1 MGIRHGVT
9 GGTRPRRAHWCR
21 FTLIRPSIGGW
32 VLIPVAVAVWYMA
45 LLLDERTLVAAA
57 LTLTAAWGLD
67 LVMTVVQGVLIAT
80 SPLLPVDADAIPAD
94 VTRARTDTAGNTRTD
109 TVNRGTARAV
119 VRRPLDWRGLML
131 PAHPVATVQIERL
144 DADGQ
149 RLERVVGLPQDT
161 RGWYRRVAR
170 IIRWRSPMRLFAGR
184 VPVRD
189 GGEFVILPDAAAPS
203 GNQHATD
210 ARLQGQDRTES
221 TGTIRAYTPGDSPN
235 LISWRHSAHR
245 GTLMTRESG
254 RDTRATLIIV
264 LDAAVDQG
272 DGDRGLEGHVI
283 RAQQLLPATSST
295 DRFVVTDGIHM
306 ADDRASALRL
316 LAAVTPAAQPRLH
329 IRAQQLLPATSS
341 TDRFVVTDGIHM
353 ADDRASALR
362 LLAAVTPAAQPRL
375 QPDADRTPS
384 AVNRTPSDP
393 ADAADAAD
401 PATPQRAAA
410 IIAAAAAVPGHGPVT
425 IAVITSQPQGPLVQ
439 AIRTAVAG
447 ARTLPVQPWHEAA
460 ERMIATSLPERRSG
474 APTGRRRD
482 RSPVIDARDRSR
494 GIHAQDN
501 PPSPT
506 VALRLVRVGVLAAY
520 VALTIMG
527 AAGLAD
533 ANGWWPWAAGLMLA
547 AVIAE
552 SSIPSRT
559 PLRGALRVVGMA
571 VLLAVVGLTAAGV
584 RIDAGSM
591 LDAAGTVPGPSAG
604 GGTPGVWDV
613 IRLLPDMA
621 AATGLTAAGVRIDA
635 GSMLDAAGT
644 VPGPSAGGGTPGVWD
659 VIRLLPDMAAATV
672 QGAATVGFE
681 SLRRQL
687 PPLTVNPAGDACL
700 IIICAMVAIA
710 IRCLLYWRVGVPLL
724 ALLPLAALAA
734 DYSLVGHAAAWRQV
748 LLLVVAFVLSLLTVR
763 GTIGVS
769 PPTCA
774 AALAAV
780 TTLAMALTPA
790 TLSLAYN
797 VPLSIG
803 ESTGLFTSN
812 TVNPMVD
819 LRRTLQSRSRAV
831 VLTYESGTPLTLR
844 MTTLGD
850 FDGDTWS
857 YEEQFAKDGSLY
869 GSGIQL
875 GHDSS
880 NTLSDE
886 ERTAGMM
893 TPLSLYLTIDSMTSS
908 GVIYNG
914 GMRFST
920 TDSGVTLQRFGHDA
934 SVTIDRLNSR
944 FLPMPGIVLGSV
956 TAYGWGIPSGW
967 LLYSD
972 GTQRFGHDASVTID
986 RLNSRFLPMPGIV
999 LGSVTAYGWGI
1010 PSGWLLYSD
1019 GTMYGWGIPS
1029 GWLLYSDGTV
1039 YNRTSAASSGMRYGA
1054 IGVYLDPIG
1063 SADGFRYGW
1072 GIPSG
1077 WLLYSDGTVYNRT
1090 SAASSGMRYG
1100 AIGVYL
1106 DPIGSADGFS
1116 QIDAVDAWRDQ
1127 NLGEGNVTDWETRTR
1142 ARLRYIA
1149 EGNARQVNGW
1159 MLIPVTGE
1167 TDEYG
1172 SVSIWRDASGT
1183 EVGRDSDAFID
1194 AVRFDDN
1201 ENLIVFANADG
1212 TATVALPLYDPVEYY
1227 GDGAADENGTADADG
1242 TVSDDPVLDELL
1254 GMTGR
1259 FDAEGGERQR
1269 AEDAAFAD
1277 LMDIS
1282 QREGLGGSGMMIYQ
1296 QVSPADSPWLRQ
1308 ALAEVERNQERV
1320 HDQYTALPDDL
1331 PQSVHA
1337 VVDQARSDGVT
1348 APASGHDEQIAAMRW
1363 LVDYFTDPANGFVY
1377 TLDAPDGDGRNN
1389 LEVVDDF
1396 LERRS
1401 GYCSHYASALAVLGR
1416 ALGVPTRMVLGYSA
1430 SGVQAEA
1437 DSTYEVTAD
1446 QLHAWVEAY
1455 IDDVGWVPFDVTPTR
1470 MVLGYS
1476 ASGVQAEADSTYEV
1490 TADQLHAWVEAYIDD
1505 VGWVPFDVTPASAD
1519 DADADDTADTPAAQ
1533 SGDDADAPVP
1543 GDDADAADGDGTTTD
1558 DDTPDSD
1565 GNTGEG
1571 DGATSERQASGA
1583 GGTSPATL
1591 LAWAVGGIGAVLVI
1605 VALCCLPMLVR
1616 RRRRRRRLRIAS
1628 GSGSAGERWI
1638 AAWQEIVDGAWDNG
1652 VRWGKAETDRDIAR
1666 HIADLLESGLSAG
1679 TETVEQV
1686 GRIAVQAMAWDN
1698 GVRWG
1703 KAETDRDIARH
1714 IADLLESGLS
1724 AGTETVEQVG
1734 RIAVQAMSAAFGG
1747 TSEHAGDL
1755 APIVE
1760 SAVEAMRAANV
1771 APWYRRILGVLCPA
1785 SLFRARR

>member
-245 GTLMTRESG
+245 GTLMARESG

-316 LAAVTPAAQPRLH
+316 LAAVTPAAQPRL
-329 IRAQQLLPATSS
+329 
-341 TDRFVVTDGIHM
+341 
-353 ADDRASALR
+353 
-362 LLAAVTPAAQPRL
+362 

-401 PATPQRAAA
+401 SAAPQRAAA
-410 IIAAAAAVPGHGPVT
+410 TIAAAAAAPGHGPVT

-439 AIRTAVAG
+439 AIRTAIAG

-474 APTGRRRD
+474 APTGHRRD

-571 VLLAVVGLTAAGV
+571 VLLAVAGLTSAGM
-584 RIDAGSM
+584 RIDVGSV
-591 LDAAGTVPGPSAG
+591 LDAAGTVPGSSAG
-604 GGTPGVWDV
+604 GETPGVWDV
-613 IRLLPDMA
+613 IRLVPDM
-621 AATGLTAAGVRIDA
+621 V
-635 GSMLDAAGT
+635 
-644 VPGPSAGGGTPGVWD
+644 
-659 VIRLLPDMAAATV
+659 AATV

-687 PPLTVNPAGDACL
+687 PPLTVNPAGDAFL
-700 IIICAMVAIA
+700 IIVCALAAIA

-724 ALLPLAALAA
+724 ALLPLTALAA
-734 DYSLVGHAAAWRQV
+734 DYSLVGHTAAWWQV
-748 LLLVVAFVLSLLTVR
+748 LLLVVAFVLSLLTVC

-780 TTLAMALTPA
+780 TALAMALTPA

-844 MTTLGD
+844 MATLGD

-893 TPLSLYLTIDSMTSS
+893 TPLSLYLVIDSLTGNGTIHNDGTGFSVAYS
-908 GVIYNG
+908 GSV
-914 GMRFST
+914 
-920 TDSGVTLQRFGHDA
+920 LQRFGHDA
-934 SVTIDRLNSR
+934 RVTIDRLNSR
-944 FLPMPGIVLGSV
+944 FLPMPGIVLGSD
-956 TAYGWGIPSGW
+956 TA
-967 LLYSD
+967 
-972 GTQRFGHDASVTID
+972 
-986 RLNSRFLPMPGIV
+986 
-999 LGSVTAYGWGI
+999 
-1010 PSGWLLYSD
+1010 
-1019 GTMYGWGIPS
+1019 YGWGIPS

-1039 YNRTSAASSGMRYGA
+1039 YNRTSAASSGTRYYA
-1054 IGVYLDPIG
+1054 IGVYLDPI
-1063 SADGFRYGW
+1063 
-1072 GIPSG
+1072 
-1077 WLLYSDGTVYNRT
+1077 V
-1090 SAASSGMRYG
+1090 
-1100 AIGVYL
+1100 
-1106 DPIGSADGFS
+1106 SADGFS

-1127 NLGEGNVTDWETRTR
+1127 NLGEGSVTDWATRTR

-1159 MLIPVTGE
+1159 MLIPVTG
-1167 TDEYG
+1167 DFDNPQ
-1172 SVSIWRDASGT
+1172 SVLIWRDASGI

-1194 AVRFDDN
+1194 AVRLDDS
-1201 ENLIVFANADG
+1201 EPLIMFTNVDG
-1212 TATVALPLYDPVEYY
+1212 TATAALPLYDPVEYY
-1227 GDGAADENGTADADG
+1227 GDEDTGGTAAPDMSDPDSVADSM
-1242 TVSDDPVLDELL
+1242 SDWADDTEDNQ
-1254 GMTGR
+1254 TR
-1259 FDAEGGERQR
+1259 AEGV
-1269 AEDAAFAD
+1269 AFSD

-1282 QREGLGGSGMMIYQ
+1282 QREELGSSGMMIYQ
-1296 QVSPADSPWLRQ
+1296 RASPADSPWLRQ
-1308 ALAEVERNQERV
+1308 ALAEVEHNQERV
-1320 HDQYTALPDDL
+1320 HDQYTVLPDDL
-1331 PQSVHA
+1331 PQSVRA
-1337 VVDQARSDGVT
+1337 VVTQAQSDGVT
-1348 APASGHDEQIAAMRW
+1348 VPASDHDGQIAAMRW
-1363 LVDYFTDPANGFVY
+1363 LVDYFTDPDNGFVY

-1389 LEVVDDF
+1389 LEVVGDF

-1401 GYCSHYASALAVLGR
+1401 GYCTHYASALAVLGR

-1437 DSTYEVTAD
+1437 DFTYEV
-1446 QLHAWVEAY
+1446 
-1455 IDDVGWVPFDVTPTR
+1455 
-1470 MVLGYS
+1470 S
-1476 ASGVQAEADSTYEV
+1476 
-1490 TADQLHAWVEAYIDD
+1490 ADQLHAWVEAYIDD

-1519 DADADDTADTPAAQ
+1519 DAEADDTDTPAAP
-1533 SGDDADAPVP
+1533 GRDDADALLSE
-1543 GDDADAADGDGTTTD
+1543 GDADAADADNTTTD
-1558 DDTPDSD
+1558 DDTPDTD
-1565 GNTGEG
+1565 GNAG
-1571 DGATSERQASGA
+1571 DGSGTTSAQQTADADGLP
-1583 GGTSPATL
+1583 SPATS
-1591 LAWAVGGIGAVLVI
+1591 LAWVAGGIGAMLAV
-1605 VALCCLPMLVR
+1605 VALCCLPALVR

-1628 GSGSAGERWI
+1628 GTGADGERWI
-1638 AAWQEIVDGAWDNG
+1638 AAWQEIVD
-1652 VRWGKAETDRDIAR
+1652 
-1666 HIADLLESGLSAG
+1666 S
-1679 TETVEQV
+1679 
-1686 GRIAVQAMAWDN
+1686 AWDN

-1785 SLFRARR
+1785 SLFRRRG

>member
-1 MGIRHGVT
+1 MGIRRGKA
-9 GGTRPRRAHWCR
+9 GRIRPRRAHWCR
-21 FTLIRPSIGGW
+21 FALIRPSVGGW
-32 VLIPVAVAVWYMA
+32 AMIPVAVAVWYMA

-80 SPLLPVDADAIPAD
+80 SSLPP
-94 VTRARTDTAGNTRTD
+94 T
-109 TVNRGTARAV
+109 
-119 VRRPLDWRGLML
+119 
-131 PAHPVATVQIERL
+131 HPTTTVQIERL
-144 DADGQ
+144 DADGH
-149 RLERVVGLPQDT
+149 RLERYVGLPQDT
-161 RGWYRRVAR
+161 RGWYRRVAQV
-170 IIRWRSPMRLFAGR
+170 IRWRSPMRLFAGR

-203 GNQHATD
+203 GSQHATD

-221 TGTIRAYTPGDSPN
+221 TGTVRAYTPGDSPN
-235 LISWRHSAHR
+235 LIVWRHSAHR

-264 LDAAVDQG
+264 LDTTVDRAA
-272 DGDRGLEGHVI
+272 GDRGFDGHVI
-283 RAQQLLPATSST
+283 RAQQLLPSMPST
-295 DRFVVTDGIHM
+295 NRLVVTDGIHM
-306 ADDRASALRL
+306 ANDY
-316 LAAVTPAAQPRLH
+316 T
-329 IRAQQLLPATSS
+329 
-341 TDRFVVTDGIHM
+341 
-353 ADDRASALR
+353 SALR

-375 QPDADRTPS
+375 QPDAGRTPS
-384 AVNRTPSDP
+384 AANRTPSDP
-393 ADAADAAD
+393 ADAAD

-410 IIAAAAAVPGHGPVT
+410 TVAAAAAVPGHGPIT

-439 AIRTAVAG
+439 AIRTAVTG

-571 VLLAVVGLTAAGV
+571 VLLAVAGLTSAGM
-584 RIDAGSM
+584 RIDVGSV
-591 LDAAGTVPGPSAG
+591 LDAAGTVPGSSAG
-604 GGTPGVWDV
+604 GETPGVWDV
-613 IRLLPDMA
+613 IRLVPDMA
-621 AATGLTAAGVRIDA
+621 A
-635 GSMLDAAGT
+635 S
-644 VPGPSAGGGTPGVWD
+644 
-659 VIRLLPDMAAATV
+659 TV

-687 PPLTVNPAGDACL
+687 PPLTVNPAGDAFL
-700 IIICAMVAIA
+700 IIVCALAAIA

-724 ALLPLAALAA
+724 ALLPLTALAA
-734 DYSLVGHAAAWRQV
+734 DYSLVGHAAAWWQV
-748 LLLVVAFVLSLLTVR
+748 LLLVVAFVLSLLTAR
-763 GTIGVS
+763 GTIGV
-769 PPTCA
+769 PPAVCA
-774 AALAAV
+774 SAVAAV

-844 MTTLGD
+844 MATLGD

-875 GHDSS
+875 GRDSS

-886 ERTAGMM
+886 ERTVGMM
-893 TPLSLYLTIDSMTSS
+893 TPLPLYLVIDSLTGNGTIHNDGTGFSVAYS
-908 GVIYNG
+908 GSV
-914 GMRFST
+914 
-920 TDSGVTLQRFGHDA
+920 LQRLGHDA
-934 SVTIDRLNSR
+934 RVTIDRLNSR
-944 FLPMPGIVLGSV
+944 FLPMPGIVLGSD
-956 TAYGWGIPSGW
+956 TA
-967 LLYSD
+967 
-972 GTQRFGHDASVTID
+972 
-986 RLNSRFLPMPGIV
+986 
-999 LGSVTAYGWGI
+999 
-1010 PSGWLLYSD
+1010 
-1019 GTMYGWGIPS
+1019 YGWGIPS

-1039 YNRTSAASSGMRYGA
+1039 YNRTSAASSGTRYYA
-1054 IGVYLDPIG
+1054 IGVYLDPI
-1063 SADGFRYGW
+1063 
-1072 GIPSG
+1072 
-1077 WLLYSDGTVYNRT
+1077 V
-1090 SAASSGMRYG
+1090 
-1100 AIGVYL
+1100 
-1106 DPIGSADGFS
+1106 SADGFS

-1201 ENLIVFANADG
+1201 ENLIVFTNADG

-1282 QREGLGGSGMMIYQ
+1282 QREGLGSSGMMIYQ

-1308 ALAEVERNQERV
+1308 ALAEVEHNQERV

-1331 PQSVHA
+1331 PQSVRA
-1337 VVDQARSDGVT
+1337 VVTQAQSDGVT
-1348 APASGHDEQIAAMRW
+1348 VPAADHDEQIAAMRW
-1363 LVDYFTDPANGFVY
+1363 LVDYFTDPDNGFVY

-1389 LEVVDDF
+1389 LEVVGDF

-1437 DSTYEVTAD
+1437 D
-1446 QLHAWVEAY
+1446 
-1455 IDDVGWVPFDVTPTR
+1455 F
-1470 MVLGYS
+1470 
-1476 ASGVQAEADSTYEV
+1476 TYEV

-1519 DADADDTADTPAAQ
+1519 DADADDAADTLAAQ
-1533 SGDDADAPVP
+1533 IGDDADAPAQE
-1543 GDDADAADGDGTTTD
+1543 DDADTAEEDGATTD
-1558 DDTPDSD
+1558 DDTPDTD
-1565 GNTGEG
+1565 GNTRDDE
-1571 DGATSERQASGA
+1571 ATSEQRASGT
-1583 GGTSPATL
+1583 GDTSPAAS

-1605 VALCCLPMLVR
+1605 TALCCLPMLVR

-1628 GSGSAGERWI
+1628 GTGADGERWI
-1638 AAWQEIVDGAWDNG
+1638 AAWQEIVDSAWDNG
-1652 VRWGKAETDRDIAR
+1652 VRWGKAETDRDIVR
-1666 HIADLLESGLSAG
+1666 RITDRLESGSSVG
-1679 TETVEQV
+1679 TETIEQV
-1686 GRIAVQAMAWDN
+1686 GRIAVQATA
-1698 GVRWG
+1698 
-1703 KAETDRDIARH
+1703 
-1714 IADLLESGLS
+1714 
-1724 AGTETVEQVG
+1724 
-1734 RIAVQAMSAAFGG
+1734 AAFGG

-1760 SAVEAMRAANV
+1760 SAVEAMRAANA
-1771 APWYRRILGVLCPA
+1771 APRYRRILGVLCPA

>member
-1 MGIRHGVT
+1 MGIRRGVT

-80 SPLLPVDADAIPAD
+80 SSLPP
-94 VTRARTDTAGNTRTD
+94 T
-109 TVNRGTARAV
+109 
-119 VRRPLDWRGLML
+119 
-131 PAHPVATVQIERL
+131 HPTTTVQIERL
-144 DADGQ
+144 DADGH
-149 RLERVVGLPQDT
+149 RLERYVGLPQDT
-161 RGWYRRVAR
+161 RGWYRRVAQVV
-170 IIRWRSPMRLFAGR
+170 RWRSPMRLFAGR

-189 GGEFVILPDAAAPS
+189 GGEFVILPDAAASS

-264 LDAAVDQG
+264 LDTTVDRAA
-272 DGDRGLEGHVI
+272 GDRGFDGHVI
-283 RAQQLLPATSST
+283 RAQQLLPSMPATN
-295 DRFVVTDGIHM
+295 RLVVTDGNHV
-306 ADDRASALRL
+306 ANDYTSALRL
-316 LAAVTPAAQPRLH
+316 LAAVTP
-329 IRAQQLLPATSS
+329 
-341 TDRFVVTDGIHM
+341 DG
-353 ADDRASALR
+353 
-362 LLAAVTPAAQPRL
+362 QPRL
-375 QPDADRTPS
+375 QPDADRSPS
-384 AVNRTPSDP
+384 AANRMPSDP
-393 ADAADAAD
+393 ADAAD

-439 AIRTAVAG
+439 AIRTAAAG

-559 PLRGALRVVGMA
+559 PLCGALRVVGMA
-571 VLLAVVGLTAAGV
+571 VLLAVAGLTSAGM
-584 RIDAGSM
+584 RIDVGSV
-591 LDAAGTVPGPSAG
+591 LDAAGIASESSASAE
-604 GGTPGVWDV
+604 PLDLLDV
-613 IRLLPDMA
+613 IRLLPDM
-621 AATGLTAAGVRIDA
+621 V
-635 GSMLDAAGT
+635 
-644 VPGPSAGGGTPGVWD
+644 
-659 VIRLLPDMAAATV
+659 AATV

-687 PPLTVNPAGDACL
+687 PPLTVNPAGDAFL
-700 IIICAMVAIA
+700 IIVCALAAIA

-724 ALLPLAALAA
+724 ALLPLTALAA
-734 DYSLVGHAAAWRQV
+734 DYSLVGHTAAWWQV
-748 LLLVVAFVLSLLTVR
+748 LLLVVAFVLSLLTVC

-780 TTLAMALTPA
+780 TALAMALTPA

-819 LRRTLQSRSRAV
+819 LRRTLQSRSHAV
-831 VLTYESGTPLTLR
+831 ALTYESGTPLTLR
-844 MTTLGD
+844 MATLGD

-893 TPLSLYLTIDSMTSS
+893 TPLSLYLIVSYLTRGGETHGLLGDGTPYSEFAFSPQYFVNYATI
-908 GVIYNG
+908 
-914 GMRFST
+914 
-920 TDSGVTLQRFGHDA
+920 
-934 SVTIDRLNSR
+934 TIDRLNSR
-944 FLPMPGIVLGSV
+944 FLPMPGIINPNSLQFGSSIH
-956 TAYGWGIPSGW
+956 TGW
-967 LLYSD
+967 LC
-972 GTQRFGHDASVTID
+972 
-986 RLNSRFLPMPGIV
+986 
-999 LGSVTAYGWGI
+999 
-1010 PSGWLLYSD
+1010 
-1019 GTMYGWGIPS
+1019 
-1029 GWLLYSDGTV
+1029 YSDGTV
-1039 YNRTSAASSGMRYGA
+1039 YNRTTVAAQGTRYYAEGL
-1054 IGVYLDPIG
+1054 YPDPIG
-1063 SADGFRYGW
+1063 ADDGF
-1072 GIPSG
+1072 
-1077 WLLYSDGTVYNRT
+1077 
-1090 SAASSGMRYG
+1090 A
-1100 AIGVYL
+1100 
-1106 DPIGSADGFS
+1106 
-1116 QIDAVDAWRDQ
+1116 QIDSLDDWREQLLDMEQ
-1127 NLGEGNVTDWETRTR
+1127 SPDWPTRTA

-1149 EGNARQVNGW
+1149 AGNARQVNGW
-1159 MLIPVTGE
+1159 MLIPLTG
-1167 TDEYG
+1167 DFDNPQ
-1172 SVSIWRDASGT
+1172 SALIWRDAAGN
-1183 EVGRDSDAFID
+1183 EVSRDNEEFTD
-1194 AVRFDDN
+1194 AVQLSSD
-1201 ENLIVFANADG
+1201 ESLIVFQGNG
-1212 TATVALPLYDPVEYY
+1212 NTATAALPLYDPSEYY
-1227 GDGAADENGTADADG
+1227 GDGAASEDGAVDEDG
-1242 TVSDDPVLDELL
+1242 TVSGDGVVSSDPVLDELL

-1259 FDAEGGERQR
+1259 FSAEGGERQR
-1269 AEDAAFAD
+1269 AEEAAFAD
-1277 LMDIS
+1277 LQDIS
-1282 QREGLGGSGMMIYQ
+1282 QREGLSDSGVMIYDGLAP
-1296 QVSPADSPWLRQ
+1296 VASPTDSPWLRQ
-1308 ALAEVERNQERV
+1308 ALAEVEHNQERV

-1331 PQSVHA
+1331 PQSVRA
-1337 VVDQARSDGVT
+1337 VVTQAQSDGVT
-1348 APASGHDEQIAAMRW
+1348 VPAADHDGQIAAMRW
-1363 LVDYFTDPANGFVY
+1363 LVDYFTDPDNGFVY

-1389 LEVVDDF
+1389 LEVVGDF

-1430 SGVQAEA
+1430 SGVQTEA
-1437 DSTYEVTAD
+1437 D
-1446 QLHAWVEAY
+1446 
-1455 IDDVGWVPFDVTPTR
+1455 F
-1470 MVLGYS
+1470 
-1476 ASGVQAEADSTYEV
+1476 TYEV

-1519 DADADDTADTPAAQ
+1519 DADADDAADTLAAQ
-1533 SGDDADAPVP
+1533 IGDDADAPAQE
-1543 GDDADAADGDGTTTD
+1543 DDADTAEEDGATTD
-1558 DDTPDSD
+1558 DDTPDTD
-1565 GNTGEG
+1565 GNTRDDE
-1571 DGATSERQASGA
+1571 ATSEQRASGT
-1583 GGTSPATL
+1583 GDTSPAAS

-1638 AAWQEIVDGAWDNG
+1638 AAWREITDSAWDNG
-1652 VRWGKAETDRDIAR
+1652 VRWGKAETDRDIVR
-1666 HIADLLESGLSAG
+1666 RITDRLESGSSAG
-1679 TETVEQV
+1679 TETIEQV
-1686 GRIAVQAMAWDN
+1686 GRIAVQATA
-1698 GVRWG
+1698 
-1703 KAETDRDIARH
+1703 
-1714 IADLLESGLS
+1714 
-1724 AGTETVEQVG
+1724 
-1734 RIAVQAMSAAFGG
+1734 AAFGG

-1760 SAVEAMRAANV
+1760 SAAETMRAANA

>member
-203 GNQHATD
+203 GSQHATD
-210 ARLQGQDRTES
+210 VRLQGQDRTES
-221 TGTIRAYTPGDSPN
+221 TGTVRAYTPGDSPN
-235 LISWRHSAHR
+235 LIAWRHSAHR

-264 LDAAVDQG
+264 LDTTVDRAA
-272 DGDRGLEGHVI
+272 GDRGFDGHVI
-283 RAQQLLPATSST
+283 RAQQLLPSMPST
-295 DRFVVTDGIHM
+295 NRHVVTDGIHM
-306 ADDRASALRL
+306 ANDY
-316 LAAVTPAAQPRLH
+316 T
-329 IRAQQLLPATSS
+329 
-341 TDRFVVTDGIHM
+341 
-353 ADDRASALR
+353 SALR

-375 QPDADRTPS
+375 QPDAGRTPS
-384 AVNRTPSDP
+384 AANRTPSDP
-393 ADAADAAD
+393 ADAAD

-410 IIAAAAAVPGHGPVT
+410 TVAAAAAVPGHGPIT

-439 AIRTAVAG
+439 AIRTAVTG

-547 AVIAE
+547 AVIVE

-571 VLLAVVGLTAAGV
+571 VLLAVAGLTAAG
-584 RIDAGSM
+584 I
-591 LDAAGTVPGPSAG
+591 
-604 GGTPGVWDV
+604 
-613 IRLLPDMA
+613 
-621 AATGLTAAGVRIDA
+621 RIDA

-687 PPLTVNPAGDACL
+687 PPLTVNPAGDASL
-700 IIICAMVAIA
+700 IIVCALAAIA

-724 ALLPLAALAA
+724 ALLPLTALAA
-734 DYSLVGHAAAWRQV
+734 GYSLVGHAAAWWQV
-748 LLLVVAFVLSLLTVR
+748 LLLVVALLLALLTVR
-763 GTIGVS
+763 GSIGVS

-774 AALAAV
+774 AVVAAV

-844 MTTLGD
+844 MATLGD

-893 TPLSLYLTIDSMTSS
+893 TPLSLYLVIDSLTGNGTIHNDGTGFSVAYS
-908 GVIYNG
+908 GSV
-914 GMRFST
+914 
-920 TDSGVTLQRFGHDA
+920 LQRFGHDA
-934 SVTIDRLNSR
+934 RVTIDRLNSR
-944 FLPMPGIVLGSV
+944 FLPMPGIVLGSD
-956 TAYGWGIPSGW
+956 TA
-967 LLYSD
+967 
-972 GTQRFGHDASVTID
+972 
-986 RLNSRFLPMPGIV
+986 
-999 LGSVTAYGWGI
+999 
-1010 PSGWLLYSD
+1010 
-1019 GTMYGWGIPS
+1019 YGWGIPS

-1039 YNRTSAASSGMRYGA
+1039 YNRTSAASSGTRYYA
-1054 IGVYLDPIG
+1054 IGVYLDPI
-1063 SADGFRYGW
+1063 
-1072 GIPSG
+1072 
-1077 WLLYSDGTVYNRT
+1077 V
-1090 SAASSGMRYG
+1090 
-1100 AIGVYL
+1100 
-1106 DPIGSADGFS
+1106 SADGFS

-1127 NLGEGNVTDWETRTR
+1127 NLGEGSVTDWATRTR

-1149 EGNARQVNGW
+1149 EGNARQINGW
-1159 MLIPVTGE
+1159 MLIPVTG
-1167 TDEYG
+1167 DFDNPQ
-1172 SVSIWRDASGT
+1172 SVLIWRDASGI

-1194 AVRFDDN
+1194 AVRLDDS
-1201 ENLIVFANADG
+1201 EPLIMFTNVDG
-1212 TATVALPLYDPVEYY
+1212 TATAALPLYDPVEYY
-1227 GDGAADENGTADADG
+1227 GDEDTGGTAAPDMSDPDSVADSM
-1242 TVSDDPVLDELL
+1242 SDWADDTEDNQ
-1254 GMTGR
+1254 TR
-1259 FDAEGGERQR
+1259 AEGV
-1269 AEDAAFAD
+1269 AFSD

-1282 QREGLGGSGMMIYQ
+1282 QREELGSSGMMIYQ
-1296 QVSPADSPWLRQ
+1296 RASPADSPWLRQ
-1308 ALAEVERNQERV
+1308 ALAEVEHNQERV

-1331 PQSVHA
+1331 PQSVRA

-1416 ALGVPTRMVLGYSA
+1416 ALGV
-1430 SGVQAEA
+1430 
-1437 DSTYEVTAD
+1437 
-1446 QLHAWVEAY
+1446 
-1455 IDDVGWVPFDVTPTR
+1455 PTR

-1686 GRIAVQAMAWDN
+1686 GRIAVQAM
-1698 GVRWG
+1698 
-1703 KAETDRDIARH
+1703 
-1714 IADLLESGLS
+1714 
-1724 AGTETVEQVG
+1724 
-1734 RIAVQAMSAAFGG
+1734 SAAFGG

-1785 SLFRARR
+1785 SLFRRRG

>member
-1 MGIRHGVT
+1 MGIRRGKA
-9 GGTRPRRAHWCR
+9 GRIRPRRAHWCR
-21 FTLIRPSIGGW
+21 FALIRPSVGGW
-32 VLIPVAVAVWYMA
+32 AMIPVAVAVWYMA

-80 SPLLPVDADAIPAD
+80 SSLPP
-94 VTRARTDTAGNTRTD
+94 T
-109 TVNRGTARAV
+109 
-119 VRRPLDWRGLML
+119 
-131 PAHPVATVQIERL
+131 HPTTTVQIERL
-144 DADGQ
+144 DADGH
-149 RLERVVGLPQDT
+149 RLERYVGLPQDT
-161 RGWYRRVAR
+161 RGWYRRVAQV
-170 IIRWRSPMRLFAGR
+170 IRWRSPMRLFAGR

-203 GNQHATD
+203 GSQYATD

-264 LDAAVDQG
+264 LDTAVDWAS
-272 DGDRGLEGHVI
+272 GDRGLDGHVI
-283 RAQQLLPATSST
+283 RAQQLLPSMPATN
-295 DRFVVTDGIHM
+295 RLVVTDGNHV
-306 ADDRASALRL
+306 ANDYTSALRL
-316 LAAVTPAAQPRLH
+316 LAAVTP
-329 IRAQQLLPATSS
+329 
-341 TDRFVVTDGIHM
+341 DG
-353 ADDRASALR
+353 
-362 LLAAVTPAAQPRL
+362 QPRL
-375 QPDADRTPS
+375 QPDADRSPS
-384 AVNRTPSDP
+384 AANRMPSDP
-393 ADAADAAD
+393 ADAAD

-439 AIRTAVAG
+439 AIRTAAAG

-460 ERMIATSLPERRSG
+460 ERMIATSLPERRSS
-474 APTGRRRD
+474 APAGHRRD
-482 RSPVIDARDRSR
+482 RSPVIDARDRTR

-571 VLLAVVGLTAAGV
+571 VLLAVAGLTSAGM
-584 RIDAGSM
+584 RIDVGSV
-591 LDAAGTVPGPSAG
+591 LDAAGTVPGSSAG
-604 GGTPGVWDV
+604 GETPGVWDV
-613 IRLLPDMA
+613 IRLVPDMA
-621 AATGLTAAGVRIDA
+621 A
-635 GSMLDAAGT
+635 S
-644 VPGPSAGGGTPGVWD
+644 
-659 VIRLLPDMAAATV
+659 TV

-687 PPLTVNPAGDACL
+687 PPLTVNPAGDAFL
-700 IIICAMVAIA
+700 IIVCALAAIA
-710 IRCLLYWRVGVPLL
+710 IRCLLYWRAGVPLL
-724 ALLPLAALAA
+724 ALLPLTALAA
-734 DYSLVGHAAAWRQV
+734 DYSLVGHAAAWWQV
-748 LLLVVAFVLSLLTVR
+748 LLLVVALLLALLTVR
-763 GTIGVS
+763 GSIGVS

-774 AALAAV
+774 AAVAAV

-844 MTTLGD
+844 MATLGD

-972 GTQRFGHDASVTID
+972 GT
-986 RLNSRFLPMPGIV
+986 
-999 LGSVTAYGWGI
+999 
-1010 PSGWLLYSD
+1010 
-1019 GTMYGWGIPS
+1019 
-1029 GWLLYSDGTV
+1029 V

-1054 IGVYLDPIG
+1054 IGVYLDPI
-1063 SADGFRYGW
+1063 
-1072 GIPSG
+1072 
-1077 WLLYSDGTVYNRT
+1077 V
-1090 SAASSGMRYG
+1090 
-1100 AIGVYL
+1100 
-1106 DPIGSADGFS
+1106 SADGFS

-1201 ENLIVFANADG
+1201 ENLIVFTNADG

-1282 QREGLGGSGMMIYQ
+1282 QREWLGSSGMMIYQ

-1331 PQSVHA
+1331 PQSVRA

-1348 APASGHDEQIAAMRW
+1348 VPASDHDGQIAAMRW
-1363 LVDYFTDPANGFVY
+1363 LVDYFTDPDNGFVY

-1389 LEVVDDF
+1389 LEVVGDF

-1437 DSTYEVTAD
+1437 D
-1446 QLHAWVEAY
+1446 
-1455 IDDVGWVPFDVTPTR
+1455 F
-1470 MVLGYS
+1470 
-1476 ASGVQAEADSTYEV
+1476 TYEV

-1519 DADADDTADTPAAQ
+1519 DAEADDTADTPAAQ
-1533 SGDDADAPVP
+1533 SGDDTDAPVP
-1543 GDDADAADGDGTTTD
+1543 EDDADAADGDGTTTD
-1558 DDTPDSD
+1558 DDTTDSD
-1565 GNTGEG
+1565 GNTGE
-1571 DGATSERQASGA
+1571 DGEATSEQQALGTSD
-1583 GGTSPATL
+1583 TSPATL
-1591 LAWAVGGIGAVLVI
+1591 LAWAVGGIGVVLV
-1605 VALCCLPMLVR
+1605 VTALCCLPMLVR

-1628 GSGSAGERWI
+1628 GTGADGERWI
-1638 AAWQEIVDGAWDNG
+1638 AAWQEIVDSAWDNG

-1666 HIADLLESGLSAG
+1666 RISDRLESGSSVGA
-1679 TETVEQV
+1679 ETVEQ
-1686 GRIAVQAMAWDN
+1686 IN
-1698 GVRWG
+1698 
-1703 KAETDRDIARH
+1703 
-1714 IADLLESGLS
+1714 
-1724 AGTETVEQVG
+1724 

-1760 SAVEAMRAANV
+1760 SAAETMRAANA

>member
-316 LAAVTPAAQPRLH
+316 LAAVTPAAQPRL
-329 IRAQQLLPATSS
+329 
-341 TDRFVVTDGIHM
+341 
-353 ADDRASALR
+353 
-362 LLAAVTPAAQPRL
+362 

-401 PATPQRAAA
+401 AADSAAPQRAAA
-410 IIAAAAAVPGHGPVT
+410 TIAAAAAAPGHGPVT

-439 AIRTAVAG
+439 AIRTAIAG

-460 ERMIATSLPERRSG
+460 ERMIATSLPERRSS
-474 APTGRRRD
+474 APAGHRRD
-482 RSPVIDARDRSR
+482 RSPVIDARDRTRGSR
-494 GIHAQDN
+494 AQGN

-506 VALRLVRVGVLAAY
+506 MAMRLIRVGVLAVYA
-520 VALTIMG
+520 ALTIMG

-533 ANGWWPWAAGLMLA
+533 AGGWWPWTAGLMLA
-547 AVIAE
+547 AVIVE
-552 SSIPSRT
+552 SSVLSRT

-571 VLLAVVGLTAAGV
+571 VLLAVA
-584 RIDAGSM
+584 
-591 LDAAGTVPGPSAG
+591 
-604 GGTPGVWDV
+604 
-613 IRLLPDMA
+613 
-621 AATGLTAAGVRIDA
+621 GLTAAGVRIDA

-972 GTQRFGHDASVTID
+972 GT
-986 RLNSRFLPMPGIV
+986 
-999 LGSVTAYGWGI
+999 
-1010 PSGWLLYSD
+1010 
-1019 GTMYGWGIPS
+1019 
-1029 GWLLYSDGTV
+1029 
-1039 YNRTSAASSGMRYGA
+1039 
-1054 IGVYLDPIG
+1054 
-1063 SADGFRYGW
+1063 
-1072 GIPSG
+1072 
-1077 WLLYSDGTVYNRT
+1077 VYNRT

-1201 ENLIVFANADG
+1201 ENLIVFTNADG

-1282 QREGLGGSGMMIYQ
+1282 QREGLDSSGMMIYQ

-1363 LVDYFTDPANGFVY
+1363 LVNYFTDPANGFVY

-1416 ALGVPTRMVLGYSA
+1416 ALGV
-1430 SGVQAEA
+1430 
-1437 DSTYEVTAD
+1437 
-1446 QLHAWVEAY
+1446 
-1455 IDDVGWVPFDVTPTR
+1455 PTR

-1686 GRIAVQAMAWDN
+1686 GRIAVQAM
-1698 GVRWG
+1698 
-1703 KAETDRDIARH
+1703 
-1714 IADLLESGLS
+1714 
-1724 AGTETVEQVG
+1724 
-1734 RIAVQAMSAAFGG
+1734 SAAFGG

>member
-316 LAAVTPAAQPRLH
+316 LAAVTPAAQPRL
-329 IRAQQLLPATSS
+329 
-341 TDRFVVTDGIHM
+341 
-353 ADDRASALR
+353 
-362 LLAAVTPAAQPRL
+362 

-401 PATPQRAAA
+401 SAAPQRAAA
-410 IIAAAAAVPGHGPVT
+410 TIAAAAAAPGHGPVT

-439 AIRTAVAG
+439 AIRTAIAG

-460 ERMIATSLPERRSG
+460 ERMIATSLPERRSS
-474 APTGRRRD
+474 APAGHRRD
-482 RSPVIDARDRSR
+482 RSPVIDARDRTRGSR
-494 GIHAQDN
+494 AQGN

-506 VALRLVRVGVLAAY
+506 MAMRLIRVGVLAAY

-571 VLLAVVGLTAAGV
+571 VLLAVAGLTSAGM
-584 RIDAGSM
+584 RIDVGSV
-591 LDAAGTVPGPSAG
+591 LDAAGTVPGSSAG
-604 GGTPGVWDV
+604 GETPGVWDV
-613 IRLLPDMA
+613 IRLVPDM
-621 AATGLTAAGVRIDA
+621 V
-635 GSMLDAAGT
+635 
-644 VPGPSAGGGTPGVWD
+644 
-659 VIRLLPDMAAATV
+659 AATV

-687 PPLTVNPAGDACL
+687 PPLTVNPAGDAFL
-700 IIICAMVAIA
+700 IIVCALAAIA

-724 ALLPLAALAA
+724 ALLPLTALAA
-734 DYSLVGHAAAWRQV
+734 DYSLVGHTAAWWQV
-748 LLLVVAFVLSLLTVR
+748 LLLVVAFVLSLLTVC

-780 TTLAMALTPA
+780 TALAMALTPA

-844 MTTLGD
+844 MATLGD

-893 TPLSLYLTIDSMTSS
+893 TPLSLYLVIDSLTGNGTIHNDGTGFSVAYS
-908 GVIYNG
+908 GSV
-914 GMRFST
+914 
-920 TDSGVTLQRFGHDA
+920 LQRFGHDA
-934 SVTIDRLNSR
+934 RVTIDRLNSR
-944 FLPMPGIVLGSV
+944 FLPMPGIVLGSD
-956 TAYGWGIPSGW
+956 TA
-967 LLYSD
+967 
-972 GTQRFGHDASVTID
+972 
-986 RLNSRFLPMPGIV
+986 
-999 LGSVTAYGWGI
+999 
-1010 PSGWLLYSD
+1010 
-1019 GTMYGWGIPS
+1019 YGWGIPS

-1039 YNRTSAASSGMRYGA
+1039 YNRTSAASSGTRYYA
-1054 IGVYLDPIG
+1054 IGVYLDPI
-1063 SADGFRYGW
+1063 
-1072 GIPSG
+1072 
-1077 WLLYSDGTVYNRT
+1077 V
-1090 SAASSGMRYG
+1090 
-1100 AIGVYL
+1100 
-1106 DPIGSADGFS
+1106 SADGFS

-1127 NLGEGNVTDWETRTR
+1127 NLGEGSVTDWATRTR

-1149 EGNARQVNGW
+1149 EGNARQINGW
-1159 MLIPVTGE
+1159 MLIPVTG
-1167 TDEYG
+1167 DFDNPQ
-1172 SVSIWRDASGT
+1172 SVLIWRDASGI

-1194 AVRFDDN
+1194 AVRLDDS
-1201 ENLIVFANADG
+1201 EPLIMFTNVDG
-1212 TATVALPLYDPVEYY
+1212 TATAALPLYDPVEYY
-1227 GDGAADENGTADADG
+1227 GDEDTGGTAAPDMSDPDSVADSM
-1242 TVSDDPVLDELL
+1242 SDWADDTEDNQ
-1254 GMTGR
+1254 TR
-1259 FDAEGGERQR
+1259 AEGV
-1269 AEDAAFAD
+1269 AFSD

-1282 QREGLGGSGMMIYQ
+1282 QREELGSSGMMIYQ
-1296 QVSPADSPWLRQ
+1296 RASPADSPWLRQ
-1308 ALAEVERNQERV
+1308 ALAEVEHNQERV
-1320 HDQYTALPDDL
+1320 HDQYTVLPDGL
-1331 PQSVHA
+1331 PQSVRA
-1337 VVDQARSDGVT
+1337 VVTQAQSDGVT
-1348 APASGHDEQIAAMRW
+1348 VPASDHDGQIAAMRW
-1363 LVDYFTDPANGFVY
+1363 LVDYFTDPDNGFVY

-1389 LEVVDDF
+1389 LEVVGDF

-1401 GYCSHYASALAVLGR
+1401 GYCTHYASALAVLGR

-1437 DSTYEVTAD
+1437 DFTYEV
-1446 QLHAWVEAY
+1446 
-1455 IDDVGWVPFDVTPTR
+1455 
-1470 MVLGYS
+1470 S
-1476 ASGVQAEADSTYEV
+1476 
-1490 TADQLHAWVEAYIDD
+1490 ADQLHAWVEAYIDD

-1519 DADADDTADTPAAQ
+1519 DAEADDTDTPAAP
-1533 SGDDADAPVP
+1533 GRDDADALLSE
-1543 GDDADAADGDGTTTD
+1543 GDADAADADNTTTD
-1558 DDTPDSD
+1558 DDTPDTD
-1565 GNTGEG
+1565 GNAG
-1571 DGATSERQASGA
+1571 DGSGTTSAQQTADADGLP
-1583 GGTSPATL
+1583 SPATS
-1591 LAWAVGGIGAVLVI
+1591 LAWVAGGIGAMLAV
-1605 VALCCLPMLVR
+1605 VALCCLPALVR

-1628 GSGSAGERWI
+1628 GTGADGERWI
-1638 AAWQEIVDGAWDNG
+1638 AAWQEIVD
-1652 VRWGKAETDRDIAR
+1652 
-1666 HIADLLESGLSAG
+1666 S
-1679 TETVEQV
+1679 
-1686 GRIAVQAMAWDN
+1686 AWDN

-1785 SLFRARR
+1785 SLFRRRG

>member
-245 GTLMTRESG
+245 GTLMARESG

-316 LAAVTPAAQPRLH
+316 LAAVTPAAQPRL
-329 IRAQQLLPATSS
+329 
-341 TDRFVVTDGIHM
+341 
-353 ADDRASALR
+353 
-362 LLAAVTPAAQPRL
+362 

-401 PATPQRAAA
+401 SAAPQRAAA
-410 IIAAAAAVPGHGPVT
+410 TIAAAAAAPGHGPVT

-439 AIRTAVAG
+439 AIRTAIAG

-474 APTGRRRD
+474 APTGHRRD

-571 VLLAVVGLTAAGV
+571 VLLAVAGLTSAGM
-584 RIDAGSM
+584 RIDVGSV
-591 LDAAGTVPGPSAG
+591 LDAAGTVPGSSAG
-604 GGTPGVWDV
+604 GETPGVWDV
-613 IRLLPDMA
+613 IRLVPDM
-621 AATGLTAAGVRIDA
+621 V
-635 GSMLDAAGT
+635 
-644 VPGPSAGGGTPGVWD
+644 
-659 VIRLLPDMAAATV
+659 AATV

-687 PPLTVNPAGDACL
+687 PPLTVNPAGDAFL
-700 IIICAMVAIA
+700 IIVCALAAIA

-724 ALLPLAALAA
+724 ALLPLTALAA
-734 DYSLVGHAAAWRQV
+734 DYSLVGHTAAWWQV
-748 LLLVVAFVLSLLTVR
+748 LLLVVAFVLSLLTVC

-780 TTLAMALTPA
+780 TALAMALTPA

-844 MTTLGD
+844 MATLGD

-893 TPLSLYLTIDSMTSS
+893 TPLSLYLVIDSLTGNGTIHNDGTGFSVAYS
-908 GVIYNG
+908 GSV
-914 GMRFST
+914 
-920 TDSGVTLQRFGHDA
+920 LQRFGHDA
-934 SVTIDRLNSR
+934 RVTIDRLNSR
-944 FLPMPGIVLGSV
+944 FLPMPGIVLGSD
-956 TAYGWGIPSGW
+956 TA
-967 LLYSD
+967 
-972 GTQRFGHDASVTID
+972 
-986 RLNSRFLPMPGIV
+986 
-999 LGSVTAYGWGI
+999 
-1010 PSGWLLYSD
+1010 
-1019 GTMYGWGIPS
+1019 YGWGIPS

-1039 YNRTSAASSGMRYGA
+1039 YNRTSAASSGTRYYA
-1054 IGVYLDPIG
+1054 IGVYLDPI
-1063 SADGFRYGW
+1063 
-1072 GIPSG
+1072 
-1077 WLLYSDGTVYNRT
+1077 V
-1090 SAASSGMRYG
+1090 
-1100 AIGVYL
+1100 
-1106 DPIGSADGFS
+1106 SADGFS

-1127 NLGEGNVTDWETRTR
+1127 NLGEGSVTDWATRTR

-1149 EGNARQVNGW
+1149 EGNARQINGW
-1159 MLIPVTGE
+1159 MLIPVTG
-1167 TDEYG
+1167 DFDNPQ
-1172 SVSIWRDASGT
+1172 SVLIWRDASGI

-1194 AVRFDDN
+1194 AVRLDDS
-1201 ENLIVFANADG
+1201 EPLIMFTNVDG
-1212 TATVALPLYDPVEYY
+1212 TATAALPLYDPVEYY
-1227 GDGAADENGTADADG
+1227 GDEDTGGTAAPDMSDPDSVADSM
-1242 TVSDDPVLDELL
+1242 SDWADDTEDNQ
-1254 GMTGR
+1254 TR
-1259 FDAEGGERQR
+1259 AEGV
-1269 AEDAAFAD
+1269 AFSD

-1282 QREGLGGSGMMIYQ
+1282 QREELGSSGMMIYQ
-1296 QVSPADSPWLRQ
+1296 RASPADSPWLRQ
-1308 ALAEVERNQERV
+1308 ALAEVEHNQERV
-1320 HDQYTALPDDL
+1320 HDQYTMLPDDL
-1331 PQSVHA
+1331 PQSVRA
-1337 VVDQARSDGVT
+1337 VVTQAQSDGVT
-1348 APASGHDEQIAAMRW
+1348 VPASDHDGQIAAMRW
-1363 LVDYFTDPANGFVY
+1363 LVDYFTDPDNGFVY

-1389 LEVVDDF
+1389 LEVVGDF

-1401 GYCSHYASALAVLGR
+1401 GYCTHYASALAVLGR

-1437 DSTYEVTAD
+1437 DFTYEV
-1446 QLHAWVEAY
+1446 
-1455 IDDVGWVPFDVTPTR
+1455 
-1470 MVLGYS
+1470 S
-1476 ASGVQAEADSTYEV
+1476 
-1490 TADQLHAWVEAYIDD
+1490 ADQLHAWVEAYIDD

-1519 DADADDTADTPAAQ
+1519 DAEADDTDTPAAP
-1533 SGDDADAPVP
+1533 GRDDADALLSE
-1543 GDDADAADGDGTTTD
+1543 GDADAADADNTTTD
-1558 DDTPDSD
+1558 DDTPDTD
-1565 GNTGEG
+1565 GNAG
-1571 DGATSERQASGA
+1571 DGSGTTSAQQTADADGLP
-1583 GGTSPATL
+1583 SPATS
-1591 LAWAVGGIGAVLVI
+1591 LAWVAGGIGAMLAV
-1605 VALCCLPMLVR
+1605 VALCCLPALVR

-1628 GSGSAGERWI
+1628 GTGADGERWI
-1638 AAWQEIVDGAWDNG
+1638 AAWQEIVD
-1652 VRWGKAETDRDIAR
+1652 
-1666 HIADLLESGLSAG
+1666 S
-1679 TETVEQV
+1679 
-1686 GRIAVQAMAWDN
+1686 AWDN

-1785 SLFRARR
+1785 SLFRRRG

>member
-21 FTLIRPSIGGW
+21 FALIRPSIGGW

-80 SPLLPVDADAIPAD
+80 SSLPP
-94 VTRARTDTAGNTRTD
+94 T
-109 TVNRGTARAV
+109 
-119 VRRPLDWRGLML
+119 
-131 PAHPVATVQIERL
+131 HPTTTVQIERL

-149 RLERVVGLPQDT
+149 RLERVVGMPQDT

-170 IIRWRSPMRLFAGR
+170 VVRWRSPMRLFAGR

-189 GGEFVILPDAAAPS
+189 GGEFVILPDAVAPS

-221 TGTIRAYTPGDSPN
+221 TGTVRAYTPGDSPN
-235 LISWRHSAHR
+235 LIAWRHSAHR

-264 LDAAVDQG
+264 LDTTVDRTA
-272 DGDRGLEGHVI
+272 GDRGFDGHVI
-283 RAQQLLPATSST
+283 RAQQLLPSMPST
-295 DRFVVTDGIHM
+295 NRLVVTDGIHM
-306 ADDRASALRL
+306 ANGY
-316 LAAVTPAAQPRLH
+316 T
-329 IRAQQLLPATSS
+329 
-341 TDRFVVTDGIHM
+341 
-353 ADDRASALR
+353 SALR

-375 QPDADRTPS
+375 QPDAGRTPS
-384 AVNRTPSDP
+384 AANRTPSDP
-393 ADAADAAD
+393 ADAAD

-410 IIAAAAAVPGHGPVT
+410 TVAAAAAVPGHGPIT

-439 AIRTAVAG
+439 AIRTAAAG

-474 APTGRRRD
+474 VPTGRRRD

-547 AVIAE
+547 AVIVE
-552 SSIPSRT
+552 SSVLSRT

-571 VLLAVVGLTAAGV
+571 VLLAVAGLTAAGV
-584 RIDAGSM
+584 RIDVGSM
-591 LDAAGTVPGPSAG
+591 LDTAGTASEASAG
-604 GGTPGVWDV
+604 GGTPGMWDV
-613 IRLLPDMA
+613 IRL
-621 AATGLTAAGVRIDA
+621 V
-635 GSMLDAAGT
+635 
-644 VPGPSAGGGTPGVWD
+644 
-659 VIRLLPDMAAATV
+659 PDMAAATV

-780 TTLAMALTPA
+780 TALAMALTPA

-819 LRRTLQSRSRAV
+819 LRRTLQSRSHAV
-831 VLTYESGTPLTLR
+831 ALTYESGTPLTLR
-844 MTTLGD
+844 MATLGD

-886 ERTAGMM
+886 ERTVGMM
-893 TPLSLYLTIDSMTSS
+893 TPLPLYLIVSYLTRGGETHGLLGDGTPYSEFAFSPQHFVNYATI
-908 GVIYNG
+908 
-914 GMRFST
+914 
-920 TDSGVTLQRFGHDA
+920 
-934 SVTIDRLNSR
+934 TIDRLNSR
-944 FLPMPGIVLGSV
+944 FLPMPGIINPNSLQFGSS
-956 TAYGWGIPSGW
+956 THTGW
-967 LLYSD
+967 LC
-972 GTQRFGHDASVTID
+972 
-986 RLNSRFLPMPGIV
+986 
-999 LGSVTAYGWGI
+999 
-1010 PSGWLLYSD
+1010 
-1019 GTMYGWGIPS
+1019 
-1029 GWLLYSDGTV
+1029 YSDGTV
-1039 YNRTSAASSGMRYGA
+1039 YNRTTIAAQGTRYYAEGL
-1054 IGVYLDPIG
+1054 YPDPIG
-1063 SADGFRYGW
+1063 SDDGFTQIENLDDWRER
-1072 GIPSG
+1072 I
-1077 WLLYSDGTVYNRT
+1077 L
-1090 SAASSGMRYG
+1090 G
-1100 AIGVYL
+1100 AEQA
-1106 DPIGSADGFS
+1106 P
-1116 QIDAVDAWRDQ
+1116 
-1127 NLGEGNVTDWETRTR
+1127 DWPTRTA

-1149 EGNARQVNGW
+1149 DGNARQVNGW
-1159 MLIPVTGE
+1159 ILIPLTG
-1167 TDEYG
+1167 DFDNPQ
-1172 SVSIWRDASGT
+1172 SALIWRDAAGN
-1183 EVGRDSDAFID
+1183 EVSRDNEEFTD
-1194 AVRFDDN
+1194 AVQLSSD
-1201 ENLIVFANADG
+1201 ESLIVFQGNG
-1212 TATVALPLYDPVEYY
+1212 NTATAALPLYDPSEYY
-1227 GDGAADENGTADADG
+1227 GDGAASEDGAVDEDG
-1242 TVSDDPVLDELL
+1242 TVSGDGVVSSDPVLDELL

-1259 FDAEGGERQR
+1259 FNAEGGERQR
-1269 AEDAAFAD
+1269 AEEAAFAD
-1277 LMDIS
+1277 LQDIS
-1282 QREGLGGSGMMIYQ
+1282 QREGLSDSGVMIYDGLAP
-1296 QVSPADSPWLRQ
+1296 VASPADSPWLRQ
-1308 ALAEVERNQERV
+1308 ALAEVEHNQERV

-1331 PQSVHA
+1331 PQSVRA

-1348 APASGHDEQIAAMRW
+1348 VPASDHDGQIAAMRW
-1363 LVDYFTDPANGFVY
+1363 LVDNFTDPDNGFVY

-1389 LEVVDDF
+1389 LEVVGDF

-1437 DSTYEVTAD
+1437 D
-1446 QLHAWVEAY
+1446 
-1455 IDDVGWVPFDVTPTR
+1455 F
-1470 MVLGYS
+1470 
-1476 ASGVQAEADSTYEV
+1476 TYEV

-1505 VGWVPFDVTPASAD
+1505 VGWVPFDVTPASTD
-1519 DADADDTADTPAAQ
+1519 DAEADDTADTPAAQ
-1533 SGDDADAPVP
+1533 SGDDTDAPVP
-1543 GDDADAADGDGTTTD
+1543 EDDADAADGDGTTTD
-1558 DDTPDSD
+1558 DDTTDSD
-1565 GNTGEG
+1565 GNTGE
-1571 DGATSERQASGA
+1571 DGEATSEQQALGTSD
-1583 GGTSPATL
+1583 TSPATL
-1591 LAWAVGGIGAVLVI
+1591 LAWAVGGIGVVLAVT
-1605 VALCCLPMLVR
+1605 ALCCLPMLVR

-1628 GSGSAGERWI
+1628 GTGADGERWI
-1638 AAWQEIVDGAWDNG
+1638 AAWQEIVDSAWDNG

-1666 HIADLLESGLSAG
+1666 RISDRLESGSSVGA
-1679 TETVEQV
+1679 ETVEQV
-1686 GRIAVQAMAWDN
+1686 GRIAAQATA
-1698 GVRWG
+1698 
-1703 KAETDRDIARH
+1703 
-1714 IADLLESGLS
+1714 
-1724 AGTETVEQVG
+1724 
-1734 RIAVQAMSAAFGG
+1734 AAFGG

-1760 SAVEAMRAANV
+1760 SAAETMRAANA
-1771 APWYRRILGVLCPA
+1771 APWYRRILGVLCPT

>member
-67 LVMTVVQGVLIAT
+67 LAMTVVQGVLIAT

-245 GTLMTRESG
+245 GTLMARESG

-316 LAAVTPAAQPRLH
+316 LAAVTPAAQPRL
-329 IRAQQLLPATSS
+329 
-341 TDRFVVTDGIHM
+341 
-353 ADDRASALR
+353 
-362 LLAAVTPAAQPRL
+362 

-401 PATPQRAAA
+401 SAAPQRAAA
-410 IIAAAAAVPGHGPVT
+410 TIAAAAAAPGHGPVT

-439 AIRTAVAG
+439 AIRTAIAG

-474 APTGRRRD
+474 APTGHRRD

-571 VLLAVVGLTAAGV
+571 VLLAVAGLTSAGM
-584 RIDAGSM
+584 RIDVGSV
-591 LDAAGTVPGPSAG
+591 LDAAGTVPGSSAG

-613 IRLLPDMA
+613 IRLVPDM
-621 AATGLTAAGVRIDA
+621 V
-635 GSMLDAAGT
+635 
-644 VPGPSAGGGTPGVWD
+644 
-659 VIRLLPDMAAATV
+659 AATV

-687 PPLTVNPAGDACL
+687 PPLTVNPAGDAFL
-700 IIICAMVAIA
+700 IIVCALAAIA

-724 ALLPLAALAA
+724 ALLPLTALAA
-734 DYSLVGHAAAWRQV
+734 DYSLVGHTAAWWQV
-748 LLLVVAFVLSLLTVR
+748 LLLVVAFVLSLLTVC

-780 TTLAMALTPA
+780 TALAMALTPA

-844 MTTLGD
+844 MATLGD

-893 TPLSLYLTIDSMTSS
+893 TPLSLYLVIDSLTGNGTIHNDGTGFSVAYS
-908 GVIYNG
+908 GSV
-914 GMRFST
+914 
-920 TDSGVTLQRFGHDA
+920 LQRFGHDA
-934 SVTIDRLNSR
+934 RVTIDRLNSR
-944 FLPMPGIVLGSV
+944 FLPMPGIVLGSD
-956 TAYGWGIPSGW
+956 TA
-967 LLYSD
+967 
-972 GTQRFGHDASVTID
+972 
-986 RLNSRFLPMPGIV
+986 
-999 LGSVTAYGWGI
+999 
-1010 PSGWLLYSD
+1010 
-1019 GTMYGWGIPS
+1019 YGWGIPS

-1039 YNRTSAASSGMRYGA
+1039 YNRTSAASSGTRYYA
-1054 IGVYLDPIG
+1054 IGVYLDPI
-1063 SADGFRYGW
+1063 
-1072 GIPSG
+1072 
-1077 WLLYSDGTVYNRT
+1077 V
-1090 SAASSGMRYG
+1090 
-1100 AIGVYL
+1100 
-1106 DPIGSADGFS
+1106 SADGFS

-1127 NLGEGNVTDWETRTR
+1127 NLGEGSVTDWATRTR

-1149 EGNARQVNGW
+1149 EGNARQINGW
-1159 MLIPVTGE
+1159 MLIPVTG
-1167 TDEYG
+1167 DFDNPQ
-1172 SVSIWRDASGT
+1172 SVLIWRDASGI

-1194 AVRFDDN
+1194 AVRLDDS
-1201 ENLIVFANADG
+1201 EPLIMFTNVDG
-1212 TATVALPLYDPVEYY
+1212 TATAALPLYDPVEYY
-1227 GDGAADENGTADADG
+1227 GDEDTGGTAAPDMSDPDSVADSM
-1242 TVSDDPVLDELL
+1242 SDWADDTEDNQ
-1254 GMTGR
+1254 TR
-1259 FDAEGGERQR
+1259 AEGV
-1269 AEDAAFAD
+1269 AFSD

-1282 QREGLGGSGMMIYQ
+1282 QREELGSSGMMIYQ
-1296 QVSPADSPWLRQ
+1296 RASPADSPWLRQ
-1308 ALAEVERNQERV
+1308 ALAEVEHNQERV
-1320 HDQYTALPDDL
+1320 HDQYTVLPDDL
-1331 PQSVHA
+1331 PQSVRA
-1337 VVDQARSDGVT
+1337 VVTQAQSDGVT
-1348 APASGHDEQIAAMRW
+1348 VPASDHDGQIAAMRW
-1363 LVDYFTDPANGFVY
+1363 LVDYFTDPDNGFVY

-1389 LEVVDDF
+1389 LEVVGDF

-1401 GYCSHYASALAVLGR
+1401 GYCTHYASALAVLGR

-1437 DSTYEVTAD
+1437 DFTYEV
-1446 QLHAWVEAY
+1446 
-1455 IDDVGWVPFDVTPTR
+1455 
-1470 MVLGYS
+1470 S
-1476 ASGVQAEADSTYEV
+1476 
-1490 TADQLHAWVEAYIDD
+1490 ADQLHAWVEAYIDD

-1519 DADADDTADTPAAQ
+1519 DAEADDTDTPAAP
-1533 SGDDADAPVP
+1533 GRDDADALLSE
-1543 GDDADAADGDGTTTD
+1543 GDADAADADNTTTD
-1558 DDTPDSD
+1558 DDTPDTD
-1565 GNTGEG
+1565 GNAG
-1571 DGATSERQASGA
+1571 DGSGTTSAQQTADADGLP
-1583 GGTSPATL
+1583 SPATS
-1591 LAWAVGGIGAVLVI
+1591 LAWVAGGIGAMLAV
-1605 VALCCLPMLVR
+1605 VALCCLPALVR
-1616 RRRRRRRLRIAS
+1616 RRRRRRRLCIAS
-1628 GSGSAGERWI
+1628 GTGADGERWI
-1638 AAWQEIVDGAWDNG
+1638 AAWQEIVD
-1652 VRWGKAETDRDIAR
+1652 
-1666 HIADLLESGLSAG
+1666 S
-1679 TETVEQV
+1679 
-1686 GRIAVQAMAWDN
+1686 AWDN

-1785 SLFRARR
+1785 SLFRRRG

>member
-1 MGIRHGVT
+1 MMGIRRGKA
-9 GGTRPRRAHWCR
+9 GRIRPRRAHWRR
-21 FTLIRPSIGGW
+21 FALIRPSVGGW
-32 VLIPVAVAVWYMA
+32 AMIPVAVAVWYMA

-67 LVMTVVQGVLIAT
+67 LIMTVVQGVLIAT
-80 SPLLPVDADAIPAD
+80 SPLPSIDADLIPAD
-94 VTRARTDTAGNTRTD
+94 GAH
-109 TVNRGTARAV
+109 ARAGAGGSDIAEGA
-119 VRRPLDWRGLML
+119 VRRTLDWRGLIA
-131 PAHPVATVQIERL
+131 PTHPTTTVQIERL
-144 DADGQ
+144 DADGH
-149 RLERVVGLPQDT
+149 RLERYVGLPQDT

-170 IIRWRSPMRLFAGR
+170 VVRWRSPMRLFAGR

-189 GGEFVILPDAAAPS
+189 GGEFVILPDAAASS

-264 LDAAVDQG
+264 LDTTVDRAA
-272 DGDRGLEGHVI
+272 GDRGFDGHVI
-283 RAQQLLPATSST
+283 RAQQLLPSMPATN
-295 DRFVVTDGIHM
+295 RLVVTDGNHV
-306 ADDRASALRL
+306 ANDYTSALRL
-316 LAAVTPAAQPRLH
+316 LAAVTP
-329 IRAQQLLPATSS
+329 
-341 TDRFVVTDGIHM
+341 DG
-353 ADDRASALR
+353 
-362 LLAAVTPAAQPRL
+362 QPRL
-375 QPDADRTPS
+375 QPDADRSPS
-384 AVNRTPSDP
+384 AANRMPSDP
-393 ADAADAAD
+393 ADAAD

-439 AIRTAVAG
+439 AIRTAAAG

-571 VLLAVVGLTAAGV
+571 VLLAVAGLTSAGM
-584 RIDAGSM
+584 RIDVGSV
-591 LDAAGTVPGPSAG
+591 LDAAGIASESSASAE
-604 GGTPGVWDV
+604 PLDLLDV
-613 IRLLPDMA
+613 IRLLPDM
-621 AATGLTAAGVRIDA
+621 V
-635 GSMLDAAGT
+635 
-644 VPGPSAGGGTPGVWD
+644 
-659 VIRLLPDMAAATV
+659 AATV

-687 PPLTVNPAGDACL
+687 PPLTVNPAGDAFL
-700 IIICAMVAIA
+700 IIVCALAAIA

-724 ALLPLAALAA
+724 ALLPLTALAA
-734 DYSLVGHAAAWRQV
+734 DYSLVGHTAAWWQV
-748 LLLVVAFVLSLLTVR
+748 LLLVVAFVLSLLTVC

-780 TTLAMALTPA
+780 TALAMALTPA

-844 MTTLGD
+844 MATLGD

-893 TPLSLYLTIDSMTSS
+893 TPLSLYLVIDSLTGNGTIHNDGTGFSVAYS
-908 GVIYNG
+908 GSV
-914 GMRFST
+914 
-920 TDSGVTLQRFGHDA
+920 LQRFGHDA
-934 SVTIDRLNSR
+934 RVTIDRLNSR

-972 GTQRFGHDASVTID
+972 GT
-986 RLNSRFLPMPGIV
+986 
-999 LGSVTAYGWGI
+999 
-1010 PSGWLLYSD
+1010 
-1019 GTMYGWGIPS
+1019 
-1029 GWLLYSDGTV
+1029 V
-1039 YNRTSAASSGMRYGA
+1039 YNRTSAASSGTRYYA
-1054 IGVYLDPIG
+1054 IGVYLDPI
-1063 SADGFRYGW
+1063 
-1072 GIPSG
+1072 
-1077 WLLYSDGTVYNRT
+1077 V
-1090 SAASSGMRYG
+1090 
-1100 AIGVYL
+1100 
-1106 DPIGSADGFS
+1106 SADGFS

-1201 ENLIVFANADG
+1201 ENLIVFTNADG

-1282 QREGLGGSGMMIYQ
+1282 QREGLGSSGMMIYQ

-1337 VVDQARSDGVT
+1337 VVTQAQSDGVT
-1348 APASGHDEQIAAMRW
+1348 VPAADHDEQIAAMRW

-1389 LEVVDDF
+1389 LEVIGDF

-1437 DSTYEVTAD
+1437 D
-1446 QLHAWVEAY
+1446 
-1455 IDDVGWVPFDVTPTR
+1455 F
-1470 MVLGYS
+1470 
-1476 ASGVQAEADSTYEV
+1476 TYEV

-1505 VGWVPFDVTPASAD
+1505 VGWVPFDVTPASTD

-1533 SGDDADAPVP
+1533 SGDDTDAPVP
-1543 GDDADAADGDGTTTD
+1543 EDDADAADGDGTTTD
-1558 DDTPDSD
+1558 DDTTDSD
-1565 GNTGEG
+1565 GNTGE
-1571 DGATSERQASGA
+1571 DGEATSEQQALGTSD
-1583 GGTSPATL
+1583 TSPATL
-1591 LAWAVGGIGAVLVI
+1591 LAWAVGGIGVVLAVT
-1605 VALCCLPMLVR
+1605 ALCCLPMLVR

-1628 GSGSAGERWI
+1628 GTGADGERWI
-1638 AAWQEIVDGAWDNG
+1638 AAWQEIVDSAWDNG
-1652 VRWGKAETDRDIAR
+1652 VRWGKAETDRDIVR
-1666 HIADLLESGLSAG
+1666 RITDRLESGSSVG
-1679 TETVEQV
+1679 TETIEQV
-1686 GRIAVQAMAWDN
+1686 GRIAVQATA
-1698 GVRWG
+1698 
-1703 KAETDRDIARH
+1703 
-1714 IADLLESGLS
+1714 
-1724 AGTETVEQVG
+1724 
-1734 RIAVQAMSAAFGG
+1734 AAFGG

-1760 SAVEAMRAANV
+1760 SAVEAMRAANA
-1771 APWYRRILGVLCPA
+1771 APRYRRILGVLCPA

>member
-316 LAAVTPAAQPRLH
+316 LAAVTPAAQPRL
-329 IRAQQLLPATSS
+329 
-341 TDRFVVTDGIHM
+341 
-353 ADDRASALR
+353 
-362 LLAAVTPAAQPRL
+362 
-375 QPDADRTPS
+375 QPDAGRTPS
-384 AVNRTPSDP
+384 AANRTPSDP
-393 ADAADAAD
+393 ADAAD

-410 IIAAAAAVPGHGPVT
+410 TVAAAAAVPGHGPIT

-439 AIRTAVAG
+439 AIRTAVTG

-547 AVIAE
+547 AVIVE

-571 VLLAVVGLTAAGV
+571 VLLAVAGLTAAG
-584 RIDAGSM
+584 I
-591 LDAAGTVPGPSAG
+591 
-604 GGTPGVWDV
+604 
-613 IRLLPDMA
+613 
-621 AATGLTAAGVRIDA
+621 RIDA

-687 PPLTVNPAGDACL
+687 PPLTVNPAGDAFL
-700 IIICAMVAIA
+700 IIVCALAAIA

-724 ALLPLAALAA
+724 ALLPLTALAA
-734 DYSLVGHAAAWRQV
+734 DYSLVGHTAAWWQV
-748 LLLVVAFVLSLLTVR
+748 LLLVVAFVLSLLTVC

-780 TTLAMALTPA
+780 TALAMALTPA

-844 MTTLGD
+844 MATLGD

-893 TPLSLYLTIDSMTSS
+893 TPLSLYLVIDSLTGNGTIHNDGTGFSVAYS
-908 GVIYNG
+908 GSV
-914 GMRFST
+914 
-920 TDSGVTLQRFGHDA
+920 LQRFGHDA
-934 SVTIDRLNSR
+934 RVTIDRLNSR
-944 FLPMPGIVLGSV
+944 FLPMPGIVLGSD
-956 TAYGWGIPSGW
+956 TA
-967 LLYSD
+967 
-972 GTQRFGHDASVTID
+972 
-986 RLNSRFLPMPGIV
+986 
-999 LGSVTAYGWGI
+999 
-1010 PSGWLLYSD
+1010 
-1019 GTMYGWGIPS
+1019 YGWGIPS

-1039 YNRTSAASSGMRYGA
+1039 YNRTSAASSGTRYYA
-1054 IGVYLDPIG
+1054 IGVYLDPI
-1063 SADGFRYGW
+1063 
-1072 GIPSG
+1072 
-1077 WLLYSDGTVYNRT
+1077 V
-1090 SAASSGMRYG
+1090 
-1100 AIGVYL
+1100 
-1106 DPIGSADGFS
+1106 SADGFS

-1127 NLGEGNVTDWETRTR
+1127 NLGEGSVTDWATRTR

-1149 EGNARQVNGW
+1149 EGNARQINGW
-1159 MLIPVTGE
+1159 MLIPVTG
-1167 TDEYG
+1167 DFDNPQ
-1172 SVSIWRDASGT
+1172 SVLIWRDASGI

-1194 AVRFDDN
+1194 AVRLDDS
-1201 ENLIVFANADG
+1201 EPLIMFTNVDG
-1212 TATVALPLYDPVEYY
+1212 TATAALPLYDPVEYY
-1227 GDGAADENGTADADG
+1227 GDEDTGGTAAPDMSDPDSVADSM
-1242 TVSDDPVLDELL
+1242 SDWADDTEDNQ
-1254 GMTGR
+1254 TR
-1259 FDAEGGERQR
+1259 AEGV
-1269 AEDAAFAD
+1269 AFSD

-1282 QREGLGGSGMMIYQ
+1282 QREELGSSGMMIYQ
-1296 QVSPADSPWLRQ
+1296 RASPADSPWLRQ
-1308 ALAEVERNQERV
+1308 ALAEVEHNQERV
-1320 HDQYTALPDDL
+1320 HDQYTVLPDDL
-1331 PQSVHA
+1331 PQSVRA
-1337 VVDQARSDGVT
+1337 VVTQAQSDGVT
-1348 APASGHDEQIAAMRW
+1348 VPASDHDGQIAAMRW
-1363 LVDYFTDPANGFVY
+1363 LVDYFTDPDNGFVY

-1389 LEVVDDF
+1389 LEVVGDF

-1401 GYCSHYASALAVLGR
+1401 GYCTHYASALAVLGR

-1437 DSTYEVTAD
+1437 DFTYEV
-1446 QLHAWVEAY
+1446 
-1455 IDDVGWVPFDVTPTR
+1455 
-1470 MVLGYS
+1470 S
-1476 ASGVQAEADSTYEV
+1476 
-1490 TADQLHAWVEAYIDD
+1490 ADQLHAWVEAYIDD

-1519 DADADDTADTPAAQ
+1519 DAEADDTDTPAAP
-1533 SGDDADAPVP
+1533 GRDDADALLSE
-1543 GDDADAADGDGTTTD
+1543 GDADAADADNTTTD
-1558 DDTPDSD
+1558 DDTPDTD
-1565 GNTGEG
+1565 GNAG
-1571 DGATSERQASGA
+1571 DGSGTTSAQQTADADGLP
-1583 GGTSPATL
+1583 SPATS
-1591 LAWAVGGIGAVLVI
+1591 LAWVAGGIGAMLAV
-1605 VALCCLPMLVR
+1605 VALCCLPALVR

-1628 GSGSAGERWI
+1628 GTGADGERWI
-1638 AAWQEIVDGAWDNG
+1638 AAWQEIVD
-1652 VRWGKAETDRDIAR
+1652 
-1666 HIADLLESGLSAG
+1666 S
-1679 TETVEQV
+1679 
-1686 GRIAVQAMAWDN
+1686 AWDN

-1785 SLFRARR
+1785 SLFRRRG

>member
-245 GTLMTRESG
+245 GTLMARESG

-316 LAAVTPAAQPRLH
+316 LAAVTPAAQPRL
-329 IRAQQLLPATSS
+329 
-341 TDRFVVTDGIHM
+341 
-353 ADDRASALR
+353 
-362 LLAAVTPAAQPRL
+362 

-401 PATPQRAAA
+401 SAAPQRAAA
-410 IIAAAAAVPGHGPVT
+410 TIAAAAAAPGHGPVT

-439 AIRTAVAG
+439 AIRTAIAG

-474 APTGRRRD
+474 APTGHRRD

-571 VLLAVVGLTAAGV
+571 VLLAVAGLTSAGM
-584 RIDAGSM
+584 RIDVGSV
-591 LDAAGTVPGPSAG
+591 LDAAGTVPGSSAG
-604 GGTPGVWDV
+604 GETPGVWDV
-613 IRLLPDMA
+613 IRLVPDM
-621 AATGLTAAGVRIDA
+621 V
-635 GSMLDAAGT
+635 
-644 VPGPSAGGGTPGVWD
+644 
-659 VIRLLPDMAAATV
+659 AATV

-687 PPLTVNPAGDACL
+687 PPLTVNPAGDAFL
-700 IIICAMVAIA
+700 IIVCALAAIA

-724 ALLPLAALAA
+724 ALLPLTALAA
-734 DYSLVGHAAAWRQV
+734 DYSLVGHTAAWWQV
-748 LLLVVAFVLSLLTVR
+748 LLLVVAFVLSLLTVC

-780 TTLAMALTPA
+780 TALAMALTPA

-844 MTTLGD
+844 MATLGD

-893 TPLSLYLTIDSMTSS
+893 TPLSLYLVIDSLTGNGTIHNDGTGFSVAYS
-908 GVIYNG
+908 GSV
-914 GMRFST
+914 
-920 TDSGVTLQRFGHDA
+920 LQRFGHDA
-934 SVTIDRLNSR
+934 RVTIDRLNSR
-944 FLPMPGIVLGSV
+944 FLPMPGIVLGSD
-956 TAYGWGIPSGW
+956 TA
-967 LLYSD
+967 
-972 GTQRFGHDASVTID
+972 
-986 RLNSRFLPMPGIV
+986 
-999 LGSVTAYGWGI
+999 
-1010 PSGWLLYSD
+1010 
-1019 GTMYGWGIPS
+1019 YGWGIPS

-1039 YNRTSAASSGMRYGA
+1039 YNRTSAASSGTRYYA
-1054 IGVYLDPIG
+1054 IGVYLDPI
-1063 SADGFRYGW
+1063 
-1072 GIPSG
+1072 
-1077 WLLYSDGTVYNRT
+1077 V
-1090 SAASSGMRYG
+1090 
-1100 AIGVYL
+1100 
-1106 DPIGSADGFS
+1106 SADGFS

-1127 NLGEGNVTDWETRTR
+1127 NLGEGSVTDWATRTR

-1149 EGNARQVNGW
+1149 EGNARQINGW
-1159 MLIPVTGE
+1159 MLIPVTG
-1167 TDEYG
+1167 DFDNPQ
-1172 SVSIWRDASGT
+1172 SVLIWRDASGI

-1194 AVRFDDN
+1194 AVRLDDS
-1201 ENLIVFANADG
+1201 EPLIMFTNVDG
-1212 TATVALPLYDPVEYY
+1212 TATAALPLYDPVEYY
-1227 GDGAADENGTADADG
+1227 GDEDTGGTAAPDMSDPDSVADSM
-1242 TVSDDPVLDELL
+1242 SDWADDTEDNQ
-1254 GMTGR
+1254 TR
-1259 FDAEGGERQR
+1259 AEGV
-1269 AEDAAFAD
+1269 AFSD

-1282 QREGLGGSGMMIYQ
+1282 QREELGSSGMMIYQ
-1296 QVSPADSPWLRQ
+1296 RASPADSPWLRQ
-1308 ALAEVERNQERV
+1308 ALAEVEHNQERV
-1320 HDQYTALPDDL
+1320 HDQYTVLPDDL
-1331 PQSVHA
+1331 PQSVRA
-1337 VVDQARSDGVT
+1337 VVTQAQSDGVT
-1348 APASGHDEQIAAMRW
+1348 VPASDHDGQIAAMRW
-1363 LVDYFTDPANGFVY
+1363 LVDYFTDPDNGFVY

-1389 LEVVDDF
+1389 LEVVGDF

-1401 GYCSHYASALAVLGR
+1401 GYCTHYASALAVLGR

-1437 DSTYEVTAD
+1437 DFTYEV
-1446 QLHAWVEAY
+1446 
-1455 IDDVGWVPFDVTPTR
+1455 
-1470 MVLGYS
+1470 S
-1476 ASGVQAEADSTYEV
+1476 
-1490 TADQLHAWVEAYIDD
+1490 ADQLHAWVEAYIDD

-1519 DADADDTADTPAAQ
+1519 DAEADDTDTPAAP
-1533 SGDDADAPVP
+1533 GRDDADALLSE
-1543 GDDADAADGDGTTTD
+1543 GDADAADADNTTTD
-1558 DDTPDSD
+1558 DDTPDTD
-1565 GNTGEG
+1565 GNAG
-1571 DGATSERQASGA
+1571 DGSGTTSAQQTADADGLP
-1583 GGTSPATL
+1583 SPATS
-1591 LAWAVGGIGAVLVI
+1591 LAWVAGGIGAMLAV

-1638 AAWQEIVDGAWDNG
+1638 AAWQEIVDG
-1652 VRWGKAETDRDIAR
+1652 
-1666 HIADLLESGLSAG
+1666 
-1679 TETVEQV
+1679 
-1686 GRIAVQAMAWDN
+1686 AWDN

>member
-245 GTLMTRESG
+245 GTLMARESG

-295 DRFVVTDGIHM
+295 DRFVVTDGI
-306 ADDRASALRL
+306 R
-316 LAAVTPAAQPRLH
+316 
-329 IRAQQLLPATSS
+329 
-341 TDRFVVTDGIHM
+341 M

-401 PATPQRAAA
+401 SAAPQRAAA
-410 IIAAAAAVPGHGPVT
+410 TIAAAAAAPGHGPVT

-439 AIRTAVAG
+439 AIRTAIAG

-474 APTGRRRD
+474 APTGHRRD

-571 VLLAVVGLTAAGV
+571 VLLAVAGLTSAGM
-584 RIDAGSM
+584 RIDVGSV
-591 LDAAGTVPGPSAG
+591 LDAAGTVPGSSAG
-604 GGTPGVWDV
+604 GETPGVWDV
-613 IRLLPDMA
+613 IRLVPDM
-621 AATGLTAAGVRIDA
+621 V
-635 GSMLDAAGT
+635 
-644 VPGPSAGGGTPGVWD
+644 
-659 VIRLLPDMAAATV
+659 AATV

-687 PPLTVNPAGDACL
+687 PPLTVNPAGDAFL
-700 IIICAMVAIA
+700 IIVCALAAIA

-724 ALLPLAALAA
+724 ALLPLTALAA
-734 DYSLVGHAAAWRQV
+734 DYSLVGHTAAWWQV
-748 LLLVVAFVLSLLTVR
+748 LLLVVAFVLSLLTVC

-780 TTLAMALTPA
+780 TALAMALTPA

-844 MTTLGD
+844 MATLGD

-893 TPLSLYLTIDSMTSS
+893 TPLSLYLVIDSLTGNGTIHNDGTGFSVAYS
-908 GVIYNG
+908 GSV
-914 GMRFST
+914 
-920 TDSGVTLQRFGHDA
+920 LQRFGHDA
-934 SVTIDRLNSR
+934 RVTIDRLNSR
-944 FLPMPGIVLGSV
+944 FLPMPGIVLGSD
-956 TAYGWGIPSGW
+956 TA
-967 LLYSD
+967 
-972 GTQRFGHDASVTID
+972 
-986 RLNSRFLPMPGIV
+986 
-999 LGSVTAYGWGI
+999 
-1010 PSGWLLYSD
+1010 
-1019 GTMYGWGIPS
+1019 YGWGIPS

-1039 YNRTSAASSGMRYGA
+1039 YNRTSAASSGTRYYA
-1054 IGVYLDPIG
+1054 IGVYLDPI
-1063 SADGFRYGW
+1063 
-1072 GIPSG
+1072 
-1077 WLLYSDGTVYNRT
+1077 V
-1090 SAASSGMRYG
+1090 
-1100 AIGVYL
+1100 
-1106 DPIGSADGFS
+1106 SADGFS

-1127 NLGEGNVTDWETRTR
+1127 NLGEGSVTDWATRTR

-1149 EGNARQVNGW
+1149 EGNARQINGW
-1159 MLIPVTGE
+1159 MLIPVTG
-1167 TDEYG
+1167 DFDNPQ
-1172 SVSIWRDASGT
+1172 SVLIWRDASGI

-1194 AVRFDDN
+1194 AVRLDDS
-1201 ENLIVFANADG
+1201 EPLIMFTNVDG
-1212 TATVALPLYDPVEYY
+1212 TATAALPLYDPVEYY
-1227 GDGAADENGTADADG
+1227 GDEDTGGTAAPDMSDPDSVADSM
-1242 TVSDDPVLDELL
+1242 SDWADDTEDNQ
-1254 GMTGR
+1254 TR
-1259 FDAEGGERQR
+1259 AEGV
-1269 AEDAAFAD
+1269 AFSD

-1282 QREGLGGSGMMIYQ
+1282 QREELGSSGMMIYQ
-1296 QVSPADSPWLRQ
+1296 RASPADSPWLRQ
-1308 ALAEVERNQERV
+1308 ALAEVEHNQERV
-1320 HDQYTALPDDL
+1320 HDQYTVLPDDL
-1331 PQSVHA
+1331 PQSVRA
-1337 VVDQARSDGVT
+1337 VVTQAQSDGVT
-1348 APASGHDEQIAAMRW
+1348 VPASDHDGQIAAMRW
-1363 LVDYFTDPANGFVY
+1363 LVDYFTDPDNGFVY

-1389 LEVVDDF
+1389 LEVVGDF

-1401 GYCSHYASALAVLGR
+1401 GYCTHYASALAVLGR

-1437 DSTYEVTAD
+1437 DFTYEV
-1446 QLHAWVEAY
+1446 
-1455 IDDVGWVPFDVTPTR
+1455 
-1470 MVLGYS
+1470 S
-1476 ASGVQAEADSTYEV
+1476 
-1490 TADQLHAWVEAYIDD
+1490 ADQLHAWVEAYIDD

-1519 DADADDTADTPAAQ
+1519 DAEADDTDTPAAP
-1533 SGDDADAPVP
+1533 GRDDADALLSE
-1543 GDDADAADGDGTTTD
+1543 GDADAADADNTTTD
-1558 DDTPDSD
+1558 DDTPDTD
-1565 GNTGEG
+1565 GNAG
-1571 DGATSERQASGA
+1571 DGSGTTSAQQTADADGLP
-1583 GGTSPATL
+1583 SPATS
-1591 LAWAVGGIGAVLVI
+1591 LAWVAGGIGAMLAV
-1605 VALCCLPMLVR
+1605 VALCCLPALVR

-1628 GSGSAGERWI
+1628 GTGADGERWI
-1638 AAWQEIVDGAWDNG
+1638 AAWQEIVD
-1652 VRWGKAETDRDIAR
+1652 
-1666 HIADLLESGLSAG
+1666 S
-1679 TETVEQV
+1679 
-1686 GRIAVQAMAWDN
+1686 AWDN

-1785 SLFRARR
+1785 SLFRRRG

>member
-316 LAAVTPAAQPRLH
+316 LAAVTPAAQPRL
-329 IRAQQLLPATSS
+329 
-341 TDRFVVTDGIHM
+341 
-353 ADDRASALR
+353 
-362 LLAAVTPAAQPRL
+362 

-410 IIAAAAAVPGHGPVT
+410 IIAAAAVVPGHGPVT

-571 VLLAVVGLTAAGV
+571 VLLAVV
-584 RIDAGSM
+584 
-591 LDAAGTVPGPSAG
+591 
-604 GGTPGVWDV
+604 
-613 IRLLPDMA
+613 
-621 AATGLTAAGVRIDA
+621 GLTAAGVRIDA

-972 GTQRFGHDASVTID
+972 GT
-986 RLNSRFLPMPGIV
+986 M
-999 LGSVTAYGWGI
+999 
-1010 PSGWLLYSD
+1010 
-1019 GTMYGWGIPS
+1019 
-1029 GWLLYSDGTV
+1029 
-1039 YNRTSAASSGMRYGA
+1039 
-1054 IGVYLDPIG
+1054 
-1063 SADGFRYGW
+1063 YGW

-1455 IDDVGWVPFDVTPTR
+1455 IDDVGWVPFDVTP
-1470 MVLGYS
+1470 
-1476 ASGVQAEADSTYEV
+1476 
-1490 TADQLHAWVEAYIDD
+1490 
-1505 VGWVPFDVTPASAD
+1505 ASAD

-1686 GRIAVQAMAWDN
+1686 GRIAVQAM
-1698 GVRWG
+1698 
-1703 KAETDRDIARH
+1703 
-1714 IADLLESGLS
+1714 
-1724 AGTETVEQVG
+1724 
-1734 RIAVQAMSAAFGG
+1734 SAAFGG

>member
-1 MGIRHGVT
+1 MDSDSNESWVCRRIRAAGTGAWHGSSD
-9 GGTRPRRAHWCR
+9 GARRCDCSR
-21 FTLIRPSIGGW
+21 
-32 VLIPVAVAVWYMA
+32 
-45 LLLDERTLVAAA
+45 
-57 LTLTAAWGLD
+57 
-67 LVMTVVQGVLIAT
+67 
-80 SPLLPVDADAIPAD
+80 
-94 VTRARTDTAGNTRTD
+94 
-109 TVNRGTARAV
+109 
-119 VRRPLDWRGLML
+119 
-131 PAHPVATVQIERL
+131 
-144 DADGQ
+144 
-149 RLERVVGLPQDT
+149 
-161 RGWYRRVAR
+161 
-170 IIRWRSPMRLFAGR
+170 GR

-316 LAAVTPAAQPRLH
+316 LAAVTPAAQPRL
-329 IRAQQLLPATSS
+329 
-341 TDRFVVTDGIHM
+341 
-353 ADDRASALR
+353 
-362 LLAAVTPAAQPRL
+362 

-401 PATPQRAAA
+401 SAAPQRAAA
-410 IIAAAAAVPGHGPVT
+410 TIAAAAAAPGHGPVT

-439 AIRTAVAG
+439 AIRTAIAG

-460 ERMIATSLPERRSG
+460 ERMIATSLPERRSS
-474 APTGRRRD
+474 APAGHRRD
-482 RSPVIDARDRSR
+482 RSPVIDARDRTRGSR
-494 GIHAQDN
+494 AQGN

-506 VALRLVRVGVLAAY
+506 MAMRLIRVGVLAVYA
-520 VALTIMG
+520 ALTIMG

-571 VLLAVVGLTAAGV
+571 VLLAVAGLTAAG
-584 RIDAGSM
+584 I
-591 LDAAGTVPGPSAG
+591 
-604 GGTPGVWDV
+604 
-613 IRLLPDMA
+613 
-621 AATGLTAAGVRIDA
+621 RIDA

-812 TVNPMVD
+812 TVNPMVN

-972 GTQRFGHDASVTID
+972 GT
-986 RLNSRFLPMPGIV
+986 M
-999 LGSVTAYGWGI
+999 
-1010 PSGWLLYSD
+1010 
-1019 GTMYGWGIPS
+1019 
-1029 GWLLYSDGTV
+1029 
-1039 YNRTSAASSGMRYGA
+1039 
-1054 IGVYLDPIG
+1054 
-1063 SADGFRYGW
+1063 YGW

-1201 ENLIVFANADG
+1201 ENLIVFTNADG

-1227 GDGAADENGTADADG
+1227 GDGAADENDTADADG
-1242 TVSDDPVLDELL
+1242 TVSDDPVPDELL

-1282 QREGLGGSGMMIYQ
+1282 QREGLGSSGMMIYQ

-1348 APASGHDEQIAAMRW
+1348 VPASDHDGQIAAMRW
-1363 LVDYFTDPANGFVY
+1363 LVDYFTDPDNGFVY

-1389 LEVVDDF
+1389 LEVVGDF

-1401 GYCSHYASALAVLGR
+1401 GYCTHYASALAVLGR

-1437 DSTYEVTAD
+1437 DFTYEV
-1446 QLHAWVEAY
+1446 
-1455 IDDVGWVPFDVTPTR
+1455 
-1470 MVLGYS
+1470 S
-1476 ASGVQAEADSTYEV
+1476 
-1490 TADQLHAWVEAYIDD
+1490 ADQLHAWVEAYIDD

-1519 DADADDTADTPAAQ
+1519 DAEADDTDTPAAP
-1533 SGDDADAPVP
+1533 GRDDADALLSE
-1543 GDDADAADGDGTTTD
+1543 GDADAADADNTTTD
-1558 DDTPDSD
+1558 DDTPDTD
-1565 GNTGEG
+1565 GNAG
-1571 DGATSERQASGA
+1571 DGSGTTSAQQTADADGLP
-1583 GGTSPATL
+1583 SPATS
-1591 LAWAVGGIGAVLVI
+1591 LAWVAGGIGAMLAV
-1605 VALCCLPMLVR
+1605 VALCCLPALVR

-1628 GSGSAGERWI
+1628 GTGADGERWI
-1638 AAWQEIVDGAWDNG
+1638 AAWQEIVD
-1652 VRWGKAETDRDIAR
+1652 
-1666 HIADLLESGLSAG
+1666 S
-1679 TETVEQV
+1679 
-1686 GRIAVQAMAWDN
+1686 AWDN

-1785 SLFRARR
+1785 SLFRRRG

>member
-245 GTLMTRESG
+245 GTLMARESG

-316 LAAVTPAAQPRLH
+316 LAAVTPAAQPRL
-329 IRAQQLLPATSS
+329 
-341 TDRFVVTDGIHM
+341 
-353 ADDRASALR
+353 
-362 LLAAVTPAAQPRL
+362 

-401 PATPQRAAA
+401 SAAPQRAAA
-410 IIAAAAAVPGHGPVT
+410 TIAAAAVAPGHGPVT

-439 AIRTAVAG
+439 AIRTAIAG

-474 APTGRRRD
+474 APTGHRRD

-571 VLLAVVGLTAAGV
+571 VLLAVAGLTSAGM
-584 RIDAGSM
+584 RIDVGSV
-591 LDAAGTVPGPSAG
+591 LDAAGTVPGSSAG
-604 GGTPGVWDV
+604 GETPGVWDV
-613 IRLLPDMA
+613 IRLVPDM
-621 AATGLTAAGVRIDA
+621 V
-635 GSMLDAAGT
+635 
-644 VPGPSAGGGTPGVWD
+644 
-659 VIRLLPDMAAATV
+659 AATV

-687 PPLTVNPAGDACL
+687 PPLTVNPAGDAFL
-700 IIICAMVAIA
+700 IIVCALAAIA

-724 ALLPLAALAA
+724 ALLPLTALAA
-734 DYSLVGHAAAWRQV
+734 DYSLVGHTAAWWQV
-748 LLLVVAFVLSLLTVR
+748 LLLVVAFVLSLLTVC

-780 TTLAMALTPA
+780 TALAMALTPA

-844 MTTLGD
+844 MATLGD

-944 FLPMPGIVLGSV
+944 FLPMPGIVLGSD
-956 TAYGWGIPSGW
+956 TA
-967 LLYSD
+967 
-972 GTQRFGHDASVTID
+972 
-986 RLNSRFLPMPGIV
+986 
-999 LGSVTAYGWGI
+999 
-1010 PSGWLLYSD
+1010 
-1019 GTMYGWGIPS
+1019 YGWGIPS

-1039 YNRTSAASSGMRYGA
+1039 YNRTSAASSGTRYYA
-1054 IGVYLDPIG
+1054 IGVYLDPI
-1063 SADGFRYGW
+1063 
-1072 GIPSG
+1072 
-1077 WLLYSDGTVYNRT
+1077 V
-1090 SAASSGMRYG
+1090 
-1100 AIGVYL
+1100 
-1106 DPIGSADGFS
+1106 SADGFS

-1127 NLGEGNVTDWETRTR
+1127 NLGEGSVTDWATRTR

-1149 EGNARQVNGW
+1149 EGNARQINGW
-1159 MLIPVTGE
+1159 MLIPVTG
-1167 TDEYG
+1167 DFDNPQ
-1172 SVSIWRDASGT
+1172 SVLIWRDASGI

-1194 AVRFDDN
+1194 AVRLDDS
-1201 ENLIVFANADG
+1201 EPLIMFTNVDG
-1212 TATVALPLYDPVEYY
+1212 TATAALPLYDPVEYY
-1227 GDGAADENGTADADG
+1227 GDEDTGGTAAPDMSDPDSVADSM
-1242 TVSDDPVLDELL
+1242 SDWADDTEDNQ
-1254 GMTGR
+1254 TR
-1259 FDAEGGERQR
+1259 AEGV
-1269 AEDAAFAD
+1269 AFSD

-1282 QREGLGGSGMMIYQ
+1282 QREELGSSGMMIYQ
-1296 QVSPADSPWLRQ
+1296 RASPADSPWLRQ
-1308 ALAEVERNQERV
+1308 ALAEVEHNQERV
-1320 HDQYTALPDDL
+1320 HDQYTVLPDDL
-1331 PQSVHA
+1331 PQSVRA
-1337 VVDQARSDGVT
+1337 VVTQAQSDGVT
-1348 APASGHDEQIAAMRW
+1348 VPASDHDGQIAAMRW
-1363 LVDYFTDPANGFVY
+1363 LVDYFTDPDNGFVY

-1389 LEVVDDF
+1389 LEVVGDF

-1401 GYCSHYASALAVLGR
+1401 GYCTHYASALAVLGR

-1437 DSTYEVTAD
+1437 DFTYEV
-1446 QLHAWVEAY
+1446 
-1455 IDDVGWVPFDVTPTR
+1455 
-1470 MVLGYS
+1470 S
-1476 ASGVQAEADSTYEV
+1476 
-1490 TADQLHAWVEAYIDD
+1490 ADQLHAWVEAYIDD

-1519 DADADDTADTPAAQ
+1519 DAEADDTDTPAAP
-1533 SGDDADAPVP
+1533 GRDDADALLSE
-1543 GDDADAADGDGTTTD
+1543 GDADAADADNTTTD
-1558 DDTPDSD
+1558 DDTPDTD
-1565 GNTGEG
+1565 GNAG
-1571 DGATSERQASGA
+1571 DGSGTTSAQQTADADGLP
-1583 GGTSPATL
+1583 SPATS
-1591 LAWAVGGIGAVLVI
+1591 LAWVAGGIGAMLAV
-1605 VALCCLPMLVR
+1605 VALCCLPALVR

-1628 GSGSAGERWI
+1628 GTGADGERWI
-1638 AAWQEIVDGAWDNG
+1638 AAWQEIVD
-1652 VRWGKAETDRDIAR
+1652 
-1666 HIADLLESGLSAG
+1666 S
-1679 TETVEQV
+1679 
-1686 GRIAVQAMAWDN
+1686 AWDN

-1785 SLFRARR
+1785 SLFRRRG

>member
-161 RGWYRRVAR
+161 RGWYQRVAR

-316 LAAVTPAAQPRLH
+316 LAAVTPAAQPRL
-329 IRAQQLLPATSS
+329 
-341 TDRFVVTDGIHM
+341 
-353 ADDRASALR
+353 
-362 LLAAVTPAAQPRL
+362 

-401 PATPQRAAA
+401 AADSAAPQRAAA
-410 IIAAAAAVPGHGPVT
+410 TIAAAAAAPGHGPVT

-439 AIRTAVAG
+439 AIRTAIAG

-460 ERMIATSLPERRSG
+460 ERMIATSLPERRSS
-474 APTGRRRD
+474 APAGHRRD
-482 RSPVIDARDRSR
+482 RSPVIDARDRTRGSR
-494 GIHAQDN
+494 AQGN

-506 VALRLVRVGVLAAY
+506 MAMRLIRVGVLAVYA
-520 VALTIMG
+520 ALTIMG

-533 ANGWWPWAAGLMLA
+533 AGGWWPWTAGLMLA
-547 AVIAE
+547 AVIVE
-552 SSIPSRT
+552 SSVLSRT

-571 VLLAVVGLTAAGV
+571 VLLAVA
-584 RIDAGSM
+584 
-591 LDAAGTVPGPSAG
+591 
-604 GGTPGVWDV
+604 
-613 IRLLPDMA
+613 
-621 AATGLTAAGVRIDA
+621 GLTAAGVRIDA

-972 GTQRFGHDASVTID
+972 GT
-986 RLNSRFLPMPGIV
+986 
-999 LGSVTAYGWGI
+999 
-1010 PSGWLLYSD
+1010 
-1019 GTMYGWGIPS
+1019 
-1029 GWLLYSDGTV
+1029 
-1039 YNRTSAASSGMRYGA
+1039 
-1054 IGVYLDPIG
+1054 
-1063 SADGFRYGW
+1063 
-1072 GIPSG
+1072 
-1077 WLLYSDGTVYNRT
+1077 VYNRT

-1201 ENLIVFANADG
+1201 ENLIVFTNADG

-1282 QREGLGGSGMMIYQ
+1282 QREGLDSSGMMIYQ

-1363 LVDYFTDPANGFVY
+1363 LVNYFTDPANGFVY

-1416 ALGVPTRMVLGYSA
+1416 ALGV
-1430 SGVQAEA
+1430 
-1437 DSTYEVTAD
+1437 
-1446 QLHAWVEAY
+1446 
-1455 IDDVGWVPFDVTPTR
+1455 PTR

-1686 GRIAVQAMAWDN
+1686 GRIAVQAM
-1698 GVRWG
+1698 
-1703 KAETDRDIARH
+1703 
-1714 IADLLESGLS
+1714 
-1724 AGTETVEQVG
+1724 
-1734 RIAVQAMSAAFGG
+1734 SAAFGG

>member
-316 LAAVTPAAQPRLH
+316 LAAVTPAAQPRL
-329 IRAQQLLPATSS
+329 
-341 TDRFVVTDGIHM
+341 
-353 ADDRASALR
+353 
-362 LLAAVTPAAQPRL
+362 

-401 PATPQRAAA
+401 SAAPQRAAA
-410 IIAAAAAVPGHGPVT
+410 TIAAAAAAPGHGPVT

-439 AIRTAVAG
+439 AIRTAIAG

-460 ERMIATSLPERRSG
+460 ERMIATSLPERRSS
-474 APTGRRRD
+474 APAGHRRD
-482 RSPVIDARDRSR
+482 RSPVIDARDRTRGSR
-494 GIHAQDN
+494 AQGN

-506 VALRLVRVGVLAAY
+506 MAMRLIRVGVLAVYA
-520 VALTIMG
+520 ALTIMG

-571 VLLAVVGLTAAGV
+571 VLLAVAGLTSAGM
-584 RIDAGSM
+584 RIDVGSV
-591 LDAAGTVPGPSAG
+591 LDAAGTVPGSSAG
-604 GGTPGVWDV
+604 GETPGVWDV
-613 IRLLPDMA
+613 IRLVPDM
-621 AATGLTAAGVRIDA
+621 V
-635 GSMLDAAGT
+635 
-644 VPGPSAGGGTPGVWD
+644 
-659 VIRLLPDMAAATV
+659 AATV

-687 PPLTVNPAGDACL
+687 PPLTVNPAGDAFL
-700 IIICAMVAIA
+700 IIVCALAAIA

-724 ALLPLAALAA
+724 ALLSLTALAA
-734 DYSLVGHAAAWRQV
+734 DYSLVGHTAAWWQV
-748 LLLVVAFVLSLLTVR
+748 LLLVVAFVLSLLTVC

-780 TTLAMALTPA
+780 TALAMALTPA

-844 MTTLGD
+844 MATLGD

-956 TAYGWGIPSGW
+956 TA
-967 LLYSD
+967 
-972 GTQRFGHDASVTID
+972 
-986 RLNSRFLPMPGIV
+986 
-999 LGSVTAYGWGI
+999 
-1010 PSGWLLYSD
+1010 
-1019 GTMYGWGIPS
+1019 
-1029 GWLLYSDGTV
+1029 
-1039 YNRTSAASSGMRYGA
+1039 
-1054 IGVYLDPIG
+1054 
-1063 SADGFRYGW
+1063 YGW

-1201 ENLIVFANADG
+1201 ENLIVFTNADG

-1282 QREGLGGSGMMIYQ
+1282 QREGLGSSGMMIYQ

-1337 VVDQARSDGVT
+1337 VVDQARFDGVT

-1416 ALGVPTRMVLGYSA
+1416 ALGV
-1430 SGVQAEA
+1430 
-1437 DSTYEVTAD
+1437 
-1446 QLHAWVEAY
+1446 
-1455 IDDVGWVPFDVTPTR
+1455 PTR

-1591 LAWAVGGIGAVLVI
+1591 LAWVAGGIGAMLAV
-1605 VALCCLPMLVR
+1605 VALCCLPALVR

-1628 GSGSAGERWI
+1628 GTGADGERWI
-1638 AAWQEIVDGAWDNG
+1638 AAWQEIVD
-1652 VRWGKAETDRDIAR
+1652 
-1666 HIADLLESGLSAG
+1666 S
-1679 TETVEQV
+1679 
-1686 GRIAVQAMAWDN
+1686 AWDN

-1785 SLFRARR
+1785 SLFRRRG

>member
-235 LISWRHSAHR
+235 LIAWRHSAHR

-264 LDAAVDQG
+264 LDTTVDRAA
-272 DGDRGLEGHVI
+272 GDRGFDGHVI
-283 RAQQLLPATSST
+283 RAQQLLPSMPST
-295 DRFVVTDGIHM
+295 NRH
-306 ADDRASALRL
+306 
-316 LAAVTPAAQPRLH
+316 
-329 IRAQQLLPATSS
+329 
-341 TDRFVVTDGIHM
+341 VVTDGIHM

-401 PATPQRAAA
+401 SAAPQRAAA
-410 IIAAAAAVPGHGPVT
+410 TIAAAAAAPGHGPVT

-439 AIRTAVAG
+439 AIRTAIAG

-460 ERMIATSLPERRSG
+460 ERMIATSLPERRSS
-474 APTGRRRD
+474 APAGHRRD
-482 RSPVIDARDRSR
+482 RSPVIDARDRTRGSR
-494 GIHAQDN
+494 AQGN

-506 VALRLVRVGVLAAY
+506 MAMRLIRVGVLAVYA
-520 VALTIMG
+520 ALTIMG

-571 VLLAVVGLTAAGV
+571 VLLAVAGLTAAG
-584 RIDAGSM
+584 I
-591 LDAAGTVPGPSAG
+591 
-604 GGTPGVWDV
+604 
-613 IRLLPDMA
+613 
-621 AATGLTAAGVRIDA
+621 RIDA

-972 GTQRFGHDASVTID
+972 GT
-986 RLNSRFLPMPGIV
+986 
-999 LGSVTAYGWGI
+999 
-1010 PSGWLLYSD
+1010 
-1019 GTMYGWGIPS
+1019 
-1029 GWLLYSDGTV
+1029 
-1039 YNRTSAASSGMRYGA
+1039 
-1054 IGVYLDPIG
+1054 
-1063 SADGFRYGW
+1063 
-1072 GIPSG
+1072 
-1077 WLLYSDGTVYNRT
+1077 VYNRT

-1201 ENLIVFANADG
+1201 ENLIVFTNADG

-1282 QREGLGGSGMMIYQ
+1282 QREGLGSSGMMIYQ

-1416 ALGVPTRMVLGYSA
+1416 AL
-1430 SGVQAEA
+1430 
-1437 DSTYEVTAD
+1437 
-1446 QLHAWVEAY
+1446 
-1455 IDDVGWVPFDVTPTR
+1455 DVPTR

-1686 GRIAVQAMAWDN
+1686 GRIAVQAM
-1698 GVRWG
+1698 
-1703 KAETDRDIARH
+1703 
-1714 IADLLESGLS
+1714 
-1724 AGTETVEQVG
+1724 
-1734 RIAVQAMSAAFGG
+1734 SAAFGG

-1785 SLFRARR
+1785 SLFRRRG

>member
-235 LISWRHSAHR
+235 LIAWRHSAHR

-264 LDAAVDQG
+264 LDTTVDRAA
-272 DGDRGLEGHVI
+272 GDRGFDGHVI
-283 RAQQLLPATSST
+283 RAQQLLPSMPST
-295 DRFVVTDGIHM
+295 NRHVVTDGIHM
-306 ADDRASALRL
+306 ANDY
-316 LAAVTPAAQPRLH
+316 T
-329 IRAQQLLPATSS
+329 
-341 TDRFVVTDGIHM
+341 
-353 ADDRASALR
+353 SALR

-375 QPDADRTPS
+375 QPDAGRTPS
-384 AVNRTPSDP
+384 AANRTPSDP
-393 ADAADAAD
+393 ADAADSAA
-401 PATPQRAAA
+401 PQRAAA
-410 IIAAAAAVPGHGPVT
+410 TIAAAAAAPGHGPVT

-439 AIRTAVAG
+439 AIRTAIAG

-474 APTGRRRD
+474 APTGHRRD

-527 AAGLAD
+527 AARLAD

-571 VLLAVVGLTAAGV
+571 VLLAVAGLTSAGM
-584 RIDAGSM
+584 RIDVGSV
-591 LDAAGTVPGPSAG
+591 LDAAGTVPGSSAG
-604 GGTPGVWDV
+604 GETPGVWDV
-613 IRLLPDMA
+613 IRLVPDM
-621 AATGLTAAGVRIDA
+621 V
-635 GSMLDAAGT
+635 
-644 VPGPSAGGGTPGVWD
+644 
-659 VIRLLPDMAAATV
+659 AATV

-687 PPLTVNPAGDACL
+687 PPLTVNPAGDAFL
-700 IIICAMVAIA
+700 IIVCALAAIA

-724 ALLPLAALAA
+724 ALLPLTALAA
-734 DYSLVGHAAAWRQV
+734 DYSLVGHTAAWWQV
-748 LLLVVAFVLSLLTVR
+748 LLLVVAFVLSLLTVC

-780 TTLAMALTPA
+780 TALAMALTPA

-844 MTTLGD
+844 MATLGD

-893 TPLSLYLTIDSMTSS
+893 TPLSLYLVIDSLTGNGTIHNDGTGFSVAYS
-908 GVIYNG
+908 GSV
-914 GMRFST
+914 
-920 TDSGVTLQRFGHDA
+920 LQRFGHDA
-934 SVTIDRLNSR
+934 RVTIDRLNSR
-944 FLPMPGIVLGSV
+944 FLPMPGIVLGSD
-956 TAYGWGIPSGW
+956 TA
-967 LLYSD
+967 
-972 GTQRFGHDASVTID
+972 
-986 RLNSRFLPMPGIV
+986 
-999 LGSVTAYGWGI
+999 
-1010 PSGWLLYSD
+1010 
-1019 GTMYGWGIPS
+1019 YGWGIPS

-1039 YNRTSAASSGMRYGA
+1039 YNRTSAASSGTRYYA
-1054 IGVYLDPIG
+1054 IGVYLDPI
-1063 SADGFRYGW
+1063 
-1072 GIPSG
+1072 
-1077 WLLYSDGTVYNRT
+1077 V
-1090 SAASSGMRYG
+1090 
-1100 AIGVYL
+1100 
-1106 DPIGSADGFS
+1106 SADGFS

-1127 NLGEGNVTDWETRTR
+1127 NLGEGSVTDWATRTR

-1159 MLIPVTGE
+1159 MLIPVTG
-1167 TDEYG
+1167 DFDNPQ
-1172 SVSIWRDASGT
+1172 SVLIWRDASGI

-1194 AVRFDDN
+1194 AVRLDDS
-1201 ENLIVFANADG
+1201 EPLIMFTNVDG
-1212 TATVALPLYDPVEYY
+1212 TATAALPLYDPVEYY
-1227 GDGAADENGTADADG
+1227 GDEDTGGTAAPDMSDPDS
-1242 TVSDDPVLDELL
+1242 VSDSMSDWADDTEDNQ
-1254 GMTGR
+1254 TR
-1259 FDAEGGERQR
+1259 AEGV
-1269 AEDAAFAD
+1269 AFSD

-1282 QREGLGGSGMMIYQ
+1282 QREELGSSGMMIYQ

-1308 ALAEVERNQERV
+1308 ALAEVEHNQERV

-1331 PQSVHA
+1331 PQSVRA
-1337 VVDQARSDGVT
+1337 VVDQARSDGVA

-1389 LEVVDDF
+1389 LEVVGDF

-1437 DSTYEVTAD
+1437 DFTYEV
-1446 QLHAWVEAY
+1446 
-1455 IDDVGWVPFDVTPTR
+1455 
-1470 MVLGYS
+1470 S
-1476 ASGVQAEADSTYEV
+1476 
-1490 TADQLHAWVEAYIDD
+1490 ADQLHAWVEAYIDD

-1519 DADADDTADTPAAQ
+1519 DAEADDTDTPAAP
-1533 SGDDADAPVP
+1533 GRDDADALLSE
-1543 GDDADAADGDGTTTD
+1543 GDADAADADNTTTD
-1558 DDTPDSD
+1558 DDTPDTD
-1565 GNTGEG
+1565 GNAG
-1571 DGATSERQASGA
+1571 DGSGTTSAQQTADADGLP
-1583 GGTSPATL
+1583 SPATS
-1591 LAWAVGGIGAVLVI
+1591 LAWVAGGIGAMLAV
-1605 VALCCLPMLVR
+1605 VALCCLPALVR

-1628 GSGSAGERWI
+1628 GTGADGERWI
-1638 AAWQEIVDGAWDNG
+1638 AAWQEIVD
-1652 VRWGKAETDRDIAR
+1652 
-1666 HIADLLESGLSAG
+1666 S
-1679 TETVEQV
+1679 
-1686 GRIAVQAMAWDN
+1686 AWDN

-1785 SLFRARR
+1785 SLFRRRG

>member
-149 RLERVVGLPQDT
+149 RLERYVGLPQDT

-170 IIRWRSPMRLFAGR
+170 VVRWRSPMRLFAGR

-189 GGEFVILPDAAAPS
+189 GGEFVILPDAAASS

-316 LAAVTPAAQPRLH
+316 LAAVTPAAQPRL
-329 IRAQQLLPATSS
+329 
-341 TDRFVVTDGIHM
+341 
-353 ADDRASALR
+353 
-362 LLAAVTPAAQPRL
+362 

-401 PATPQRAAA
+401 SAAPQRAAA
-410 IIAAAAAVPGHGPVT
+410 TIAAAAAAPGHGPVT

-439 AIRTAVAG
+439 AIRTAIAG

-460 ERMIATSLPERRSG
+460 ERMIATSLPERRSS
-474 APTGRRRD
+474 APAGHRRD
-482 RSPVIDARDRSR
+482 RSPVIDARDRTRGSR
-494 GIHAQDN
+494 AQGN

-506 VALRLVRVGVLAAY
+506 MAMRLIRVGVLAVYA
-520 VALTIMG
+520 ALTIMG

-533 ANGWWPWAAGLMLA
+533 AGGWWPWTAGLMLA
-547 AVIAE
+547 AVIVE
-552 SSIPSRT
+552 SSVLSRT

-571 VLLAVVGLTAAGV
+571 VLLAVAGLTAAGV
-584 RIDAGSM
+584 RIDVGSM
-591 LDAAGTVPGPSAG
+591 LDTAGTASEASAG
-604 GGTPGVWDV
+604 GGTPGMWDV
-613 IRLLPDMA
+613 IRL
-621 AATGLTAAGVRIDA
+621 V
-635 GSMLDAAGT
+635 
-644 VPGPSAGGGTPGVWD
+644 
-659 VIRLLPDMAAATV
+659 PDMAAATV

-780 TTLAMALTPA
+780 TALAMALTPA

-819 LRRTLQSRSRAV
+819 LRRTLQSRSHAV
-831 VLTYESGTPLTLR
+831 ALTYESGTPLTLR
-844 MTTLGD
+844 MATLGD

-886 ERTAGMM
+886 ERTTGMM
-893 TPLSLYLTIDSMTSS
+893 TPLPLYLVIDSLTGNGTIHNDGTGFSVAYS
-908 GVIYNG
+908 GSV
-914 GMRFST
+914 
-920 TDSGVTLQRFGHDA
+920 LQRLGHDA
-934 SVTIDRLNSR
+934 RVTIDRLNSR
-944 FLPMPGIVLGSV
+944 FLPMPGIVLSD
-956 TAYGWGIPSGW
+956 TAYG
-967 LLYSD
+967 
-972 GTQRFGHDASVTID
+972 R
-986 RLNSRFLPMPGIV
+986 
-999 LGSVTAYGWGI
+999 
-1010 PSGWLLYSD
+1010 
-1019 GTMYGWGIPS
+1019 GIPS

-1039 YNRTSAASSGMRYGA
+1039 YNRTSAASSGTRY
-1054 IGVYLDPIG
+1054 Y
-1063 SADGFRYGW
+1063 
-1072 GIPSG
+1072 
-1077 WLLYSDGTVYNRT
+1077 
-1090 SAASSGMRYG
+1090 

-1127 NLGEGNVTDWETRTR
+1127 NLGEGSVTDWATRTR

-1201 ENLIVFANADG
+1201 ENLIVFTNADG

-1282 QREGLGGSGMMIYQ
+1282 QREGLGSSGMMIYQ

-1308 ALAEVERNQERV
+1308 ALAEVEHNQERV

-1331 PQSVHA
+1331 PQSVRA
-1337 VVDQARSDGVT
+1337 VVTQAQSDGVT
-1348 APASGHDEQIAAMRW
+1348 VPAADHDEQIAAMRW
-1363 LVDYFTDPANGFVY
+1363 LVDYFTDPDNGFVY

-1389 LEVVDDF
+1389 LEVVGDF

-1437 DSTYEVTAD
+1437 D
-1446 QLHAWVEAY
+1446 
-1455 IDDVGWVPFDVTPTR
+1455 F
-1470 MVLGYS
+1470 
-1476 ASGVQAEADSTYEV
+1476 TYEV

-1519 DADADDTADTPAAQ
+1519 DTDADDTADTPAAQ

-1543 GDDADAADGDGTTTD
+1543 EDDADAADGDGTTTD
-1558 DDTPDSD
+1558 DDTTDSD
-1565 GNTGEG
+1565 GNTGE
-1571 DGATSERQASGA
+1571 DGEATSEQQAL
-1583 GGTSPATL
+1583 GTSDMSPATL
-1591 LAWAVGGIGAVLVI
+1591 LAWAVGGIGVVLAVT
-1605 VALCCLPMLVR
+1605 ALCCLPMLVR

-1628 GSGSAGERWI
+1628 GTGADGERWI
-1638 AAWQEIVDGAWDNG
+1638 AAWQEIVDSAWDNG
-1652 VRWGKAETDRDIAR
+1652 VRWGKADTDRDIAR
-1666 HIADLLESGLSAG
+1666 RIVDLLESGSSAG
-1679 TETVEQV
+1679 TETIEQV
-1686 GRIAVQAMAWDN
+1686 GRIAAQATA
-1698 GVRWG
+1698 
-1703 KAETDRDIARH
+1703 
-1714 IADLLESGLS
+1714 
-1724 AGTETVEQVG
+1724 
-1734 RIAVQAMSAAFGG
+1734 AAFGG

-1760 SAVEAMRAANV
+1760 SAAETMRAANA

-1785 SLFRARR
+1785 SLFRRRG

>member
-245 GTLMTRESG
+245 GTLMARESG

-316 LAAVTPAAQPRLH
+316 LAAVTPAAQPRL
-329 IRAQQLLPATSS
+329 
-341 TDRFVVTDGIHM
+341 
-353 ADDRASALR
+353 
-362 LLAAVTPAAQPRL
+362 

-401 PATPQRAAA
+401 SAAPQRAAA
-410 IIAAAAAVPGHGPVT
+410 TIAAAAAAPGHGPVT

-439 AIRTAVAG
+439 AIRTAIAG

-474 APTGRRRD
+474 APTGHRRD

-547 AVIAE
+547 AVIVE
-552 SSIPSRT
+552 SSVLSRT

-571 VLLAVVGLTAAGV
+571 VLLAVA
-584 RIDAGSM
+584 
-591 LDAAGTVPGPSAG
+591 
-604 GGTPGVWDV
+604 
-613 IRLLPDMA
+613 
-621 AATGLTAAGVRIDA
+621 GLTAAGVRIDA

-734 DYSLVGHAAAWRQV
+734 DYSLVGHAAAWWQV
-748 LLLVVAFVLSLLTVR
+748 LLLVVALLLALLTVR
-763 GTIGVS
+763 GSIGVS

-774 AALAAV
+774 AVVAAV

-844 MTTLGD
+844 MATLGD

-893 TPLSLYLTIDSMTSS
+893 TPLSLYLVIDSLTGNGTIHNDGTGFSVAYS
-908 GVIYNG
+908 GSV
-914 GMRFST
+914 
-920 TDSGVTLQRFGHDA
+920 LQRFGHDA
-934 SVTIDRLNSR
+934 RVTIDRLNSR
-944 FLPMPGIVLGSV
+944 FLPMPGIVLGSD
-956 TAYGWGIPSGW
+956 TA
-967 LLYSD
+967 
-972 GTQRFGHDASVTID
+972 
-986 RLNSRFLPMPGIV
+986 
-999 LGSVTAYGWGI
+999 
-1010 PSGWLLYSD
+1010 
-1019 GTMYGWGIPS
+1019 YGWGIPS

-1039 YNRTSAASSGMRYGA
+1039 YNRTSAASSGTRYYA
-1054 IGVYLDPIG
+1054 IGVYLDPI
-1063 SADGFRYGW
+1063 
-1072 GIPSG
+1072 
-1077 WLLYSDGTVYNRT
+1077 V
-1090 SAASSGMRYG
+1090 
-1100 AIGVYL
+1100 
-1106 DPIGSADGFS
+1106 SADGFS

-1127 NLGEGNVTDWETRTR
+1127 NLGEGSVTDWATRTR

-1149 EGNARQVNGW
+1149 EGNARQINGW
-1159 MLIPVTGE
+1159 MLIPVTG
-1167 TDEYG
+1167 DFDNPQ
-1172 SVSIWRDASGT
+1172 SVLIWRDASGI

-1194 AVRFDDN
+1194 AVRLDDS
-1201 ENLIVFANADG
+1201 EPLIMFTNVDG
-1212 TATVALPLYDPVEYY
+1212 TATAALPLYDPVEYY
-1227 GDGAADENGTADADG
+1227 GDEDTGGTAAPDMSDPDSVADSM
-1242 TVSDDPVLDELL
+1242 SDWADDTEDNQ
-1254 GMTGR
+1254 TR
-1259 FDAEGGERQR
+1259 AEGV
-1269 AEDAAFAD
+1269 AFSD

-1282 QREGLGGSGMMIYQ
+1282 QREELGSSGMMIYQ
-1296 QVSPADSPWLRQ
+1296 RASPADSPWLRQ
-1308 ALAEVERNQERV
+1308 ALAEVEHNQERV
-1320 HDQYTALPDDL
+1320 HDQYTVLPDDL
-1331 PQSVHA
+1331 PQSVRA
-1337 VVDQARSDGVT
+1337 VVTQAQSDGVT
-1348 APASGHDEQIAAMRW
+1348 VPASDHDGQIAAMRW
-1363 LVDYFTDPANGFVY
+1363 LVDYFTDPDNGFVY

-1389 LEVVDDF
+1389 LEVVGDF

-1401 GYCSHYASALAVLGR
+1401 GYCTHYASALAVLGR

-1437 DSTYEVTAD
+1437 DFTYEV
-1446 QLHAWVEAY
+1446 
-1455 IDDVGWVPFDVTPTR
+1455 
-1470 MVLGYS
+1470 S
-1476 ASGVQAEADSTYEV
+1476 
-1490 TADQLHAWVEAYIDD
+1490 ADQLHAWVEAYIDD

-1519 DADADDTADTPAAQ
+1519 DAEADDTDTPAAP
-1533 SGDDADAPVP
+1533 GRDDADALLSE
-1543 GDDADAADGDGTTTD
+1543 GDADAADADNTTTD
-1558 DDTPDSD
+1558 DDTPDTD
-1565 GNTGEG
+1565 GNAG
-1571 DGATSERQASGA
+1571 DGSGTTSAQQTADADGLP
-1583 GGTSPATL
+1583 SPATS
-1591 LAWAVGGIGAVLVI
+1591 LAWVAGGIGAMLAV
-1605 VALCCLPMLVR
+1605 VALCCLPALVR

-1628 GSGSAGERWI
+1628 GTGADGERWI
-1638 AAWQEIVDGAWDNG
+1638 AAWQEIVDSAWDNG

-1679 TETVEQV
+1679 
-1686 GRIAVQAMAWDN
+1686 A
-1698 GVRWG
+1698 
-1703 KAETDRDIARH
+1703 
-1714 IADLLESGLS
+1714 
-1724 AGTETVEQVG
+1724 ETVEQVG

-1785 SLFRARR
+1785 SLFRRRG

>member
-1 MGIRHGVT
+1 MGIRRGKA
-9 GGTRPRRAHWCR
+9 GRIRPRRAHWCR
-21 FTLIRPSIGGW
+21 FALIRPSVGGW
-32 VLIPVAVAVWYMA
+32 AMIPVAVAVWYMA
-45 LLLDERTLVAAA
+45 LLLDERTLAAAA

-80 SPLLPVDADAIPAD
+80 SPLPSIDADLIPAD
-94 VTRARTDTAGNTRTD
+94 GAH
-109 TVNRGTARAV
+109 ARAGAGGSDIAEGA
-119 VRRPLDWRGLML
+119 VRRTLDWRGLIA
-131 PAHPVATVQIERL
+131 PTHPTTTVQIERL
-144 DADGQ
+144 DADGH
-149 RLERVVGLPQDT
+149 RLERYVGMPQDT
-161 RGWYRRVAR
+161 RGWYRRVAQV
-170 IIRWRSPMRLFAGR
+170 IRWRSPMRLFAGR

-203 GNQHATD
+203 GSQHATD

-221 TGTIRAYTPGDSPN
+221 TGTVRAYTPGDSPN
-235 LISWRHSAHR
+235 LIAWRHSAHR

-264 LDAAVDQG
+264 LDTTVDRAA
-272 DGDRGLEGHVI
+272 GDRGFDGHVI
-283 RAQQLLPATSST
+283 RAQQLLPSMPAT
-295 DRFVVTDGIHM
+295 DRLVVTDGTHV
-306 ADDRASALRL
+306 ANDHTSALRL
-316 LAAVTPAAQPRLH
+316 LAAVTP
-329 IRAQQLLPATSS
+329 
-341 TDRFVVTDGIHM
+341 DG
-353 ADDRASALR
+353 
-362 LLAAVTPAAQPRL
+362 QPRL
-375 QPDADRTPS
+375 QPDADRSPS
-384 AVNRTPSDP
+384 AANRMPSDP
-393 ADAADAAD
+393 ADAAD

-439 AIRTAVAG
+439 AIRTAIAG

-460 ERMIATSLPERRSG
+460 ERMIATSLPERRSS
-474 APTGRRRD
+474 APAGHRRD
-482 RSPVIDARDRSR
+482 RSPVIDARDRTRGSR
-494 GIHAQDN
+494 AQGN

-506 VALRLVRVGVLAAY
+506 MAMRLIRVGVLAVYA
-520 VALTIMG
+520 ALTIMG

-533 ANGWWPWAAGLMLA
+533 AGGWWPWTAGLMLA
-547 AVIAE
+547 AVIVE
-552 SSIPSRT
+552 SSVLNRT

-571 VLLAVVGLTAAGV
+571 VLLAVAGLTAAGV
-584 RIDAGSM
+584 RIDVGSM
-591 LDAAGTVPGPSAG
+591 LDTAGTASEASAG
-604 GGTPGVWDV
+604 GGTPGMWDV
-613 IRLLPDMA
+613 IRL
-621 AATGLTAAGVRIDA
+621 V
-635 GSMLDAAGT
+635 
-644 VPGPSAGGGTPGVWD
+644 
-659 VIRLLPDMAAATV
+659 PDMAAATV

-700 IIICAMVAIA
+700 IIICAMVAIV

-734 DYSLVGHAAAWRQV
+734 DYSLVGHAAAWWQV

-780 TTLAMALTPA
+780 TALAMALTPA

-819 LRRTLQSRSRAV
+819 LRRTLQSRSHAV
-831 VLTYESGTPLTLR
+831 ALTYESGTPLTLR
-844 MTTLGD
+844 MATLGD

-956 TAYGWGIPSGW
+956 TA
-967 LLYSD
+967 
-972 GTQRFGHDASVTID
+972 
-986 RLNSRFLPMPGIV
+986 
-999 LGSVTAYGWGI
+999 
-1010 PSGWLLYSD
+1010 
-1019 GTMYGWGIPS
+1019 
-1029 GWLLYSDGTV
+1029 
-1039 YNRTSAASSGMRYGA
+1039 
-1054 IGVYLDPIG
+1054 
-1063 SADGFRYGW
+1063 YGW

-1201 ENLIVFANADG
+1201 ENLIVFTNADG

-1282 QREGLGGSGMMIYQ
+1282 QREGLGSSGMMIYQ

-1320 HDQYTALPDDL
+1320 HDQYTALPNDL

-1337 VVDQARSDGVT
+1337 VVTQAQSDGVT
-1348 APASGHDEQIAAMRW
+1348 VPAADHDEQIAAMRW
-1363 LVDYFTDPANGFVY
+1363 LVDYFTDPDNGFVY

-1389 LEVVDDF
+1389 LEVVGDF

-1437 DSTYEVTAD
+1437 DFA
-1446 QLHAWVEAY
+1446 
-1455 IDDVGWVPFDVTPTR
+1455 
-1470 MVLGYS
+1470 
-1476 ASGVQAEADSTYEV
+1476 YEV

-1505 VGWVPFDVTPASAD
+1505 VGWVPFDVTPASTD
-1519 DADADDTADTPAAQ
+1519 DADADDTAYTPAAQ
-1533 SGDDADAPVP
+1533 SGDDTDAPVP
-1543 GDDADAADGDGTTTD
+1543 EDDADAADGDGTTTD
-1558 DDTPDSD
+1558 DDTTDSD
-1565 GNTGEG
+1565 GNTGE
-1571 DGATSERQASGA
+1571 DGEATSEQQALGTSD
-1583 GGTSPATL
+1583 TSPATL
-1591 LAWAVGGIGAVLVI
+1591 LAWAVGGIGVVLAVT
-1605 VALCCLPMLVR
+1605 ALCCLPMLVR

-1628 GSGSAGERWI
+1628 GTGADGERWI
-1638 AAWQEIVDGAWDNG
+1638 AAWQEIVDGAWENG

-1666 HIADLLESGLSAG
+1666 RIADRLESGASAG

-1686 GRIAVQAMAWDN
+1686 GRIAAQA
-1698 GVRWG
+1698 
-1703 KAETDRDIARH
+1703 
-1714 IADLLESGLS
+1714 S
-1724 AGTETVEQVG
+1724 A
-1734 RIAVQAMSAAFGG
+1734 AAFGG
-1747 TSEHAGDL
+1747 TSEHAGNL

-1760 SAVEAMRAANV
+1760 SAVEAMRAANA

>member
-9 GGTRPRRAHWCR
+9 GGTRLRRAHWCR

-245 GTLMTRESG
+245 GTLMARESG

-316 LAAVTPAAQPRLH
+316 LAAVTPAAQPRL
-329 IRAQQLLPATSS
+329 
-341 TDRFVVTDGIHM
+341 
-353 ADDRASALR
+353 
-362 LLAAVTPAAQPRL
+362 

-401 PATPQRAAA
+401 SAAPQRAAA
-410 IIAAAAAVPGHGPVT
+410 TIAAAAAAPGHGPVT

-439 AIRTAVAG
+439 AIRTAIAG

-474 APTGRRRD
+474 APTGHRRD

-571 VLLAVVGLTAAGV
+571 VLLAVAGLTSAGM
-584 RIDAGSM
+584 RIDVGSV
-591 LDAAGTVPGPSAG
+591 LDAAGTVPGSSAG
-604 GGTPGVWDV
+604 GETPGVWDV
-613 IRLLPDMA
+613 IRLVPDM
-621 AATGLTAAGVRIDA
+621 V
-635 GSMLDAAGT
+635 
-644 VPGPSAGGGTPGVWD
+644 
-659 VIRLLPDMAAATV
+659 AATV

-700 IIICAMVAIA
+700 IIVCALAAIA

-724 ALLPLAALAA
+724 ALLPLTALAA
-734 DYSLVGHAAAWRQV
+734 DYSLVGHTAAWWQV
-748 LLLVVAFVLSLLTVR
+748 LLLVVAFVLSLLTVC

-780 TTLAMALTPA
+780 TALAMALTPA

-844 MTTLGD
+844 MATLGD

-893 TPLSLYLTIDSMTSS
+893 TPLSLYLVIDSLTGNGTIHNDGTGFSVAYS
-908 GVIYNG
+908 GSV
-914 GMRFST
+914 
-920 TDSGVTLQRFGHDA
+920 LQRFGHDA
-934 SVTIDRLNSR
+934 RVTIDRLNSR
-944 FLPMPGIVLGSV
+944 FLPMPGIVLGSD
-956 TAYGWGIPSGW
+956 TA
-967 LLYSD
+967 
-972 GTQRFGHDASVTID
+972 
-986 RLNSRFLPMPGIV
+986 
-999 LGSVTAYGWGI
+999 
-1010 PSGWLLYSD
+1010 
-1019 GTMYGWGIPS
+1019 YGWGIPS

-1039 YNRTSAASSGMRYGA
+1039 YNRTSAASSGTRYYA
-1054 IGVYLDPIG
+1054 IGVYLDPI
-1063 SADGFRYGW
+1063 
-1072 GIPSG
+1072 
-1077 WLLYSDGTVYNRT
+1077 V
-1090 SAASSGMRYG
+1090 
-1100 AIGVYL
+1100 
-1106 DPIGSADGFS
+1106 SADGFS

-1127 NLGEGNVTDWETRTR
+1127 NLGEGSVTDWATRTR

-1149 EGNARQVNGW
+1149 EGNARQINGW
-1159 MLIPVTGE
+1159 MLIPVTG
-1167 TDEYG
+1167 DFDNPQ
-1172 SVSIWRDASGT
+1172 SVLIWRDASGI

-1194 AVRFDDN
+1194 AVRLDDS
-1201 ENLIVFANADG
+1201 EPLIMFTNVDG
-1212 TATVALPLYDPVEYY
+1212 TATAALPLYDPVEYY
-1227 GDGAADENGTADADG
+1227 GDEDTGGTAAPDMSDPDSVADSM
-1242 TVSDDPVLDELL
+1242 SDWADDTEDNQ
-1254 GMTGR
+1254 TR
-1259 FDAEGGERQR
+1259 AEGV
-1269 AEDAAFAD
+1269 AFSD

-1282 QREGLGGSGMMIYQ
+1282 QREELGSSGMMIYQ
-1296 QVSPADSPWLRQ
+1296 RASPADSPWLRQ
-1308 ALAEVERNQERV
+1308 ALAEVEHNQERV
-1320 HDQYTALPDDL
+1320 HDQYTVLPDDL
-1331 PQSVHA
+1331 PQSVRA
-1337 VVDQARSDGVT
+1337 VVTQAQSDGVT
-1348 APASGHDEQIAAMRW
+1348 VPASDHDGQIAAMRW
-1363 LVDYFTDPANGFVY
+1363 LVDYFTDPDNGFVY

-1389 LEVVDDF
+1389 LEVVGDF

-1437 DSTYEVTAD
+1437 DFTYEV
-1446 QLHAWVEAY
+1446 
-1455 IDDVGWVPFDVTPTR
+1455 
-1470 MVLGYS
+1470 S
-1476 ASGVQAEADSTYEV
+1476 
-1490 TADQLHAWVEAYIDD
+1490 ADQLHAWVEAYIDD

-1519 DADADDTADTPAAQ
+1519 DAEADDTDTPAAP
-1533 SGDDADAPVP
+1533 GRDDADALLSE
-1543 GDDADAADGDGTTTD
+1543 GDADAADADNTTTD
-1558 DDTPDSD
+1558 DDTPDTD
-1565 GNTGEG
+1565 GNAG
-1571 DGATSERQASGA
+1571 DGSGTTSAQQTADADGLP
-1583 GGTSPATL
+1583 SPATS
-1591 LAWAVGGIGAVLVI
+1591 LAWVAGGIGAMLAV
-1605 VALCCLPMLVR
+1605 VALCCLPALVR

-1628 GSGSAGERWI
+1628 GTGADGERWI
-1638 AAWQEIVDGAWDNG
+1638 AAWQEIVD
-1652 VRWGKAETDRDIAR
+1652 
-1666 HIADLLESGLSAG
+1666 S
-1679 TETVEQV
+1679 
-1686 GRIAVQAMAWDN
+1686 AWDN

-1785 SLFRARR
+1785 SLFRRRG

>member
-1 MGIRHGVT
+1 MGIRRGKA
-9 GGTRPRRAHWCR
+9 GRIRPRRAHWRR
-21 FTLIRPSIGGW
+21 FALIRPSVGGW
-32 VLIPVAVAVWYMA
+32 AMIPVAVAVWYMA

-80 SPLLPVDADAIPAD
+80 SPLPP
-94 VTRARTDTAGNTRTD
+94 T
-109 TVNRGTARAV
+109 
-119 VRRPLDWRGLML
+119 
-131 PAHPVATVQIERL
+131 HPTTTVQIERL
-144 DADGQ
+144 DADGH
-149 RLERVVGLPQDT
+149 RLERYVGLPQDT

-170 IIRWRSPMRLFAGR
+170 VVRWRSPMRLFAGR

-203 GNQHATD
+203 GSQHATD

-235 LISWRHSAHR
+235 LIAWRHSAHR
-245 GTLMTRESG
+245 GMLMTRESG

-316 LAAVTPAAQPRLH
+316 LAAVTPAAQPRL
-329 IRAQQLLPATSS
+329 
-341 TDRFVVTDGIHM
+341 
-353 ADDRASALR
+353 
-362 LLAAVTPAAQPRL
+362 

-401 PATPQRAAA
+401 SAAPQRAAA
-410 IIAAAAAVPGHGPVT
+410 TIAAAAAAPGHGPVT

-439 AIRTAVAG
+439 AIRTAIAG

-460 ERMIATSLPERRSG
+460 ERMIATSLPERRSS
-474 APTGRRRD
+474 APAGHRRD
-482 RSPVIDARDRSR
+482 RSPVIDARDRTRGSR
-494 GIHAQDN
+494 AQGN

-506 VALRLVRVGVLAAY
+506 MAMRLIRVGVLAVYA
-520 VALTIMG
+520 ALTIMG

-533 ANGWWPWAAGLMLA
+533 AGGWWPWTAGLMLA
-547 AVIAE
+547 AVIVE
-552 SSIPSRT
+552 SSVLSRT

-571 VLLAVVGLTAAGV
+571 VLLAVAGLTAAGV
-584 RIDAGSM
+584 RIDVGSM
-591 LDAAGTVPGPSAG
+591 LDTAGTASEASAG
-604 GGTPGVWDV
+604 GGTPGMWDV
-613 IRLLPDMA
+613 IRL
-621 AATGLTAAGVRIDA
+621 V
-635 GSMLDAAGT
+635 
-644 VPGPSAGGGTPGVWD
+644 
-659 VIRLLPDMAAATV
+659 PDMAAATV

-780 TTLAMALTPA
+780 TALAMALTPA

-819 LRRTLQSRSRAV
+819 LRRTLQSRSHAV
-831 VLTYESGTPLTLR
+831 ALTYESGTPLTLR
-844 MTTLGD
+844 MATLGD

-972 GTQRFGHDASVTID
+972 GT
-986 RLNSRFLPMPGIV
+986 
-999 LGSVTAYGWGI
+999 
-1010 PSGWLLYSD
+1010 
-1019 GTMYGWGIPS
+1019 
-1029 GWLLYSDGTV
+1029 V
-1039 YNRTSAASSGMRYGA
+1039 YNRTSAASSGTRYYA
-1054 IGVYLDPIG
+1054 IGVYLDPI
-1063 SADGFRYGW
+1063 
-1072 GIPSG
+1072 
-1077 WLLYSDGTVYNRT
+1077 V
-1090 SAASSGMRYG
+1090 
-1100 AIGVYL
+1100 
-1106 DPIGSADGFS
+1106 SADGFS

-1127 NLGEGNVTDWETRTR
+1127 NLGEGSVTDWATRTR

-1201 ENLIVFANADG
+1201 ENLIVFTNADG

-1282 QREGLGGSGMMIYQ
+1282 QREWLGSSGMMIYQ

-1331 PQSVHA
+1331 PQSVRA

-1348 APASGHDEQIAAMRW
+1348 VPASDHDEQIAAMRW
-1363 LVDYFTDPANGFVY
+1363 LVDYFTDPDNGFVY

-1437 DSTYEVTAD
+1437 D
-1446 QLHAWVEAY
+1446 
-1455 IDDVGWVPFDVTPTR
+1455 F
-1470 MVLGYS
+1470 
-1476 ASGVQAEADSTYEV
+1476 TYEV

-1505 VGWVPFDVTPASAD
+1505 VGWVPFDVTPASTD

-1533 SGDDADAPVP
+1533 SGDDTDAPVP
-1543 GDDADAADGDGTTTD
+1543 EDDADAADGDGTTTD
-1558 DDTPDSD
+1558 DDTTDSD
-1565 GNTGEG
+1565 GNTGE
-1571 DGATSERQASGA
+1571 DGEATSEQQALGTSD
-1583 GGTSPATL
+1583 TSPATL
-1591 LAWAVGGIGAVLVI
+1591 LAWAVGGIGVVLAVT
-1605 VALCCLPMLVR
+1605 ALCCLPMLVR

-1628 GSGSAGERWI
+1628 GTGADGERWI
-1638 AAWQEIVDGAWDNG
+1638 AAWQEIVDSAWDNG
-1652 VRWGKAETDRDIAR
+1652 VRWGKTETDRDIVR
-1666 HIADLLESGLSAG
+1666 RITDRLESGSSAG
-1679 TETVEQV
+1679 TETIEQV
-1686 GRIAVQAMAWDN
+1686 SRIAVQATA
-1698 GVRWG
+1698 
-1703 KAETDRDIARH
+1703 
-1714 IADLLESGLS
+1714 
-1724 AGTETVEQVG
+1724 
-1734 RIAVQAMSAAFGG
+1734 AAFGG

-1760 SAVEAMRAANV
+1760 SAAETMRAANA

>member
-1 MGIRHGVT
+1 MDIRHGVT

-80 SPLLPVDADAIPAD
+80 SSLPP
-94 VTRARTDTAGNTRTD
+94 T
-109 TVNRGTARAV
+109 
-119 VRRPLDWRGLML
+119 
-131 PAHPVATVQIERL
+131 HPTTTVQIERL
-144 DADGQ
+144 DADGH
-149 RLERVVGLPQDT
+149 RLERYVGMPQDT

-170 IIRWRSPMRLFAGR
+170 VVRWRSPMRLFAGR

-203 GNQHATD
+203 GSQHAAD

-221 TGTIRAYTPGDSPN
+221 TGTVRAYTPGDSPN
-235 LISWRHSAHR
+235 LIAWRHSAHR
-245 GTLMTRESG
+245 GMLMTRESG

-264 LDAAVDQG
+264 LDTTVDRAAGDQG
-272 DGDRGLEGHVI
+272 FDGHVI
-283 RAQQLLPATSST
+283 RAQQLLPSMPAT
-295 DRFVVTDGIHM
+295 DRLVVTDGTHV
-306 ADDRASALRL
+306 ANDHTSALRL
-316 LAAVTPAAQPRLH
+316 LAAVTP
-329 IRAQQLLPATSS
+329 
-341 TDRFVVTDGIHM
+341 DG
-353 ADDRASALR
+353 
-362 LLAAVTPAAQPRL
+362 QPRL
-375 QPDADRTPS
+375 QPDADRSPS
-384 AVNRTPSDP
+384 AANRMPSDP
-393 ADAADAAD
+393 ADAAD

-439 AIRTAVAG
+439 AIRTAIAG

-460 ERMIATSLPERRSG
+460 ERMIVTSLPERRSS
-474 APTGRRRD
+474 APAGHRRD
-482 RSPVIDARDRSR
+482 RSPVIDARDRTRGSR
-494 GIHAQDN
+494 AQGN

-506 VALRLVRVGVLAAY
+506 MAMRLIRVGVLAVYA
-520 VALTIMG
+520 ALTIMG

-533 ANGWWPWAAGLMLA
+533 AGGWWPWTAGLMLA
-547 AVIAE
+547 AVIVE
-552 SSIPSRT
+552 SSVLSRT

-571 VLLAVVGLTAAGV
+571 VLLAVAGLTAAGV
-584 RIDAGSM
+584 RIDVGSM
-591 LDAAGTVPGPSAG
+591 LDTAGTASEASAG
-604 GGTPGVWDV
+604 GGTPGMWDV
-613 IRLLPDMA
+613 IRLVPDMA
-621 AATGLTAAGVRIDA
+621 A
-635 GSMLDAAGT
+635 S
-644 VPGPSAGGGTPGVWD
+644 
-659 VIRLLPDMAAATV
+659 TV

-780 TTLAMALTPA
+780 TALAMALTPA

-819 LRRTLQSRSRAV
+819 LRRTLQSRSHAV
-831 VLTYESGTPLTLR
+831 ALTYESGTPLTLR
-844 MTTLGD
+844 MATLGD

-972 GTQRFGHDASVTID
+972 GT
-986 RLNSRFLPMPGIV
+986 
-999 LGSVTAYGWGI
+999 
-1010 PSGWLLYSD
+1010 
-1019 GTMYGWGIPS
+1019 
-1029 GWLLYSDGTV
+1029 
-1039 YNRTSAASSGMRYGA
+1039 
-1054 IGVYLDPIG
+1054 
-1063 SADGFRYGW
+1063 
-1072 GIPSG
+1072 
-1077 WLLYSDGTVYNRT
+1077 VYNRT

-1127 NLGEGNVTDWETRTR
+1127 NLSEGNVTDWETRTR

-1201 ENLIVFANADG
+1201 ENLIVFTNADG

-1282 QREGLGGSGMMIYQ
+1282 QREGLGSSGMMIYQ

-1331 PQSVHA
+1331 PQSVRA
-1337 VVDQARSDGVT
+1337 VVTQAQSDGVT
-1348 APASGHDEQIAAMRW
+1348 GPAADHDGQIAAMRW
-1363 LVDYFTDPANGFVY
+1363 LVDYFTDPDNGFVY

-1389 LEVVDDF
+1389 LEVVGDF

-1437 DSTYEVTAD
+1437 D
-1446 QLHAWVEAY
+1446 
-1455 IDDVGWVPFDVTPTR
+1455 F
-1470 MVLGYS
+1470 
-1476 ASGVQAEADSTYEV
+1476 TYEV

-1505 VGWVPFDVTPASAD
+1505 VGWVPFDVTPASTD
-1519 DADADDTADTPAAQ
+1519 DADADDTADTPAVQ
-1533 SGDDADAPVP
+1533 SGDDTDAPVP
-1543 GDDADAADGDGTTTD
+1543 EDDADAADGDGTTTD
-1558 DDTPDSD
+1558 DDTTDSD
-1565 GNTGEG
+1565 GNTGE
-1571 DGATSERQASGA
+1571 DGEATSEQQALGTSD
-1583 GGTSPATL
+1583 TSPATL
-1591 LAWAVGGIGAVLVI
+1591 LAWAVGGIGVVLAVT
-1605 VALCCLPMLVR
+1605 ALCCLPMLVR

-1628 GSGSAGERWI
+1628 GTGADGERWI
-1638 AAWQEIVDGAWDNG
+1638 AAWQEIVDSAWDNG
-1652 VRWGKAETDRDIAR
+1652 VRWGKAETDRDIVR
-1666 HIADLLESGLSAG
+1666 RITDRLESGSSAG
-1679 TETVEQV
+1679 TETIEQV
-1686 GRIAVQAMAWDN
+1686 GRIAVQATA
-1698 GVRWG
+1698 
-1703 KAETDRDIARH
+1703 
-1714 IADLLESGLS
+1714 
-1724 AGTETVEQVG
+1724 
-1734 RIAVQAMSAAFGG
+1734 AAFGG

-1760 SAVEAMRAANV
+1760 SAVEAMRAANA
-1771 APWYRRILGVLCPA
+1771 APRYRRILGVLCPA

>member
-203 GNQHATD
+203 GSQHATD
-210 ARLQGQDRTES
+210 VRLQGQDRTES
-221 TGTIRAYTPGDSPN
+221 TGTVRAYTPGDSPN
-235 LISWRHSAHR
+235 LIAWRHSAHR

-316 LAAVTPAAQPRLH
+316 LAAVTPAAQPRL
-329 IRAQQLLPATSS
+329 
-341 TDRFVVTDGIHM
+341 
-353 ADDRASALR
+353 
-362 LLAAVTPAAQPRL
+362 

-401 PATPQRAAA
+401 SAAPQRAAA
-410 IIAAAAAVPGHGPVT
+410 TIAAAAAAPGHGPVT

-439 AIRTAVAG
+439 AIRTAIAG

-460 ERMIATSLPERRSG
+460 ERMIATSLPERRSS
-474 APTGRRRD
+474 APAGHRRD
-482 RSPVIDARDRSR
+482 RSPVIDARDRTRGSR
-494 GIHAQDN
+494 AQGN

-506 VALRLVRVGVLAAY
+506 MAMRLIRVGVLAVYA
-520 VALTIMG
+520 ALTIMG

-571 VLLAVVGLTAAGV
+571 VLLAVAGLTAAG
-584 RIDAGSM
+584 I
-591 LDAAGTVPGPSAG
+591 
-604 GGTPGVWDV
+604 
-613 IRLLPDMA
+613 
-621 AATGLTAAGVRIDA
+621 RIDA

-972 GTQRFGHDASVTID
+972 GT
-986 RLNSRFLPMPGIV
+986 
-999 LGSVTAYGWGI
+999 
-1010 PSGWLLYSD
+1010 
-1019 GTMYGWGIPS
+1019 
-1029 GWLLYSDGTV
+1029 
-1039 YNRTSAASSGMRYGA
+1039 
-1054 IGVYLDPIG
+1054 
-1063 SADGFRYGW
+1063 
-1072 GIPSG
+1072 
-1077 WLLYSDGTVYNRT
+1077 VYNRT

-1159 MLIPVTGE
+1159 MLIPVTGG

-1201 ENLIVFANADG
+1201 ENLIVFTNADG

-1282 QREGLGGSGMMIYQ
+1282 QREGLGSSGMMIYQ

-1416 ALGVPTRMVLGYSA
+1416 ALGV
-1430 SGVQAEA
+1430 
-1437 DSTYEVTAD
+1437 
-1446 QLHAWVEAY
+1446 
-1455 IDDVGWVPFDVTPTR
+1455 PTR

-1686 GRIAVQAMAWDN
+1686 GRIAVQAM
-1698 GVRWG
+1698 
-1703 KAETDRDIARH
+1703 
-1714 IADLLESGLS
+1714 
-1724 AGTETVEQVG
+1724 
-1734 RIAVQAMSAAFGG
+1734 SAAFGG
-1747 TSEHAGDL
+1747 TSEYAGDL

-1760 SAVEAMRAANV
+1760 SAAETMRAANA
-1771 APWYRRILGVLCPA
+1771 APRYRRILGVLCPA

>member
-1 MGIRHGVT
+1 MGIRRGKA
-9 GGTRPRRAHWCR
+9 GRIRPRRAHWCR
-21 FTLIRPSIGGW
+21 FALIRPSVGGW
-32 VLIPVAVAVWYMA
+32 AMIPVAVAVWYMA

-80 SPLLPVDADAIPAD
+80 SPLPSIDADLIPAD
-94 VTRARTDTAGNTRTD
+94 GAH
-109 TVNRGTARAV
+109 ARAGAGGSDIAEGA
-119 VRRPLDWRGLML
+119 VRRTLDWRGLIA
-131 PAHPVATVQIERL
+131 PTHPTTTVQIERL
-144 DADGQ
+144 DADGH
-149 RLERVVGLPQDT
+149 RLERYVGLPQDT

-170 IIRWRSPMRLFAGR
+170 VVRWRSPMRLFAGR

-203 GNQHATD
+203 GSQHATD
-210 ARLQGQDRTES
+210 ARLQGQDRNES
-221 TGTIRAYTPGDSPN
+221 TGTVRAYTPGDSPN
-235 LISWRHSAHR
+235 LIAWRHSAHR
-245 GTLMTRESG
+245 GTLMIRESG

-264 LDAAVDQG
+264 LDTTVDRAA
-272 DGDRGLEGHVI
+272 GDRGFDGHVI
-283 RAQQLLPATSST
+283 RAQQLLPSMPST
-295 DRFVVTDGIHM
+295 NRLVVTDGIHV
-306 ADDRASALRL
+306 ANDYTSALRL
-316 LAAVTPAAQPRLH
+316 LAAVTPDG
-329 IRAQQLLPATSS
+329 QL
-341 TDRFVVTDGIHM
+341 
-353 ADDRASALR
+353 
-362 LLAAVTPAAQPRL
+362 RL
-375 QPDADRTPS
+375 QPDADRSPS
-384 AVNRTPSDP
+384 AANRMPSDP
-393 ADAADAAD
+393 ADAAD

-439 AIRTAVAG
+439 AIRTAIAG

-460 ERMIATSLPERRSG
+460 ERMIATSLPERRSS
-474 APTGRRRD
+474 APAGHRRD
-482 RSPVIDARDRSR
+482 RSPVIDARDRTRGSR
-494 GIHAQDN
+494 AQGN

-506 VALRLVRVGVLAAY
+506 MAMRLIRVGVLAVYA
-520 VALTIMG
+520 ALTIMG

-533 ANGWWPWAAGLMLA
+533 AGGWWPWTAGLMLA
-547 AVIAE
+547 AVIVE
-552 SSIPSRT
+552 SSVLSRT

-571 VLLAVVGLTAAGV
+571 VLLAVAGLTAAGV
-584 RIDAGSM
+584 RIDVGSM
-591 LDAAGTVPGPSAG
+591 LDTAGTASEASAG
-604 GGTPGVWDV
+604 GGTPGMWDV
-613 IRLLPDMA
+613 IRL
-621 AATGLTAAGVRIDA
+621 V
-635 GSMLDAAGT
+635 
-644 VPGPSAGGGTPGVWD
+644 
-659 VIRLLPDMAAATV
+659 PDMAAATV

-734 DYSLVGHAAAWRQV
+734 DYSLVGHAAAWWQV

-780 TTLAMALTPA
+780 TALAMALTPA

-819 LRRTLQSRSRAV
+819 LRRTLQSRSHAV
-831 VLTYESGTPLTLR
+831 ALTYESGTPLTLR
-844 MTTLGD
+844 MATLGD

-956 TAYGWGIPSGW
+956 TA
-967 LLYSD
+967 
-972 GTQRFGHDASVTID
+972 
-986 RLNSRFLPMPGIV
+986 
-999 LGSVTAYGWGI
+999 
-1010 PSGWLLYSD
+1010 
-1019 GTMYGWGIPS
+1019 
-1029 GWLLYSDGTV
+1029 
-1039 YNRTSAASSGMRYGA
+1039 
-1054 IGVYLDPIG
+1054 
-1063 SADGFRYGW
+1063 YGW

-1201 ENLIVFANADG
+1201 ENLIVFTNADG

-1282 QREGLGGSGMMIYQ
+1282 QREGLGSSGMMIYQ

-1337 VVDQARSDGVT
+1337 VVTQAQSDGVT
-1348 APASGHDEQIAAMRW
+1348 VPAADHDEQIAAMRW
-1363 LVDYFTDPANGFVY
+1363 LVDYFTDPDNGFVY

-1389 LEVVDDF
+1389 LEVVGDF

-1437 DSTYEVTAD
+1437 D
-1446 QLHAWVEAY
+1446 
-1455 IDDVGWVPFDVTPTR
+1455 F
-1470 MVLGYS
+1470 
-1476 ASGVQAEADSTYEV
+1476 TYEV

-1505 VGWVPFDVTPASAD
+1505 VGWVPFDVTPASTD
-1519 DADADDTADTPAAQ
+1519 GADADDTADTPAAQ
-1533 SGDDADAPVP
+1533 SGDDTDAPVP
-1543 GDDADAADGDGTTTD
+1543 EDDADAADGDGTTTD
-1558 DDTPDSD
+1558 DDTTDSD
-1565 GNTGEG
+1565 GNTGE
-1571 DGATSERQASGA
+1571 DGEATSEQQALGTSD
-1583 GGTSPATL
+1583 TSPATL
-1591 LAWAVGGIGAVLVI
+1591 LAWAVGGIGVVLAVT
-1605 VALCCLPMLVR
+1605 ALCCLPMLVR

-1628 GSGSAGERWI
+1628 GTGADGERWI
-1638 AAWQEIVDGAWDNG
+1638 AAWREIADSAWDNG
-1652 VRWGKAETDRDIAR
+1652 VRWGEIETDRDIAR
-1666 HIADLLESGLSAG
+1666 RIVDLLESGSSAG
-1679 TETVEQV
+1679 TETIEQV
-1686 GRIAVQAMAWDN
+1686 GRIAVQATA
-1698 GVRWG
+1698 
-1703 KAETDRDIARH
+1703 
-1714 IADLLESGLS
+1714 
-1724 AGTETVEQVG
+1724 
-1734 RIAVQAMSAAFGG
+1734 AAFGG

-1760 SAVEAMRAANV
+1760 SAVEAMRATNA
-1771 APWYRRILGVLCPA
+1771 APRYRRILGVLCPA

>member
-1 MGIRHGVT
+1 MGIRRGKA
-9 GGTRPRRAHWCR
+9 GRIRPRRAHWCR
-21 FTLIRPSIGGW
+21 FALIRPSVGGW
-32 VLIPVAVAVWYMA
+32 AMIPVAVAVWYMA

-203 GNQHATD
+203 GSQHATD

-235 LISWRHSAHR
+235 LIAWRHSAHR
-245 GTLMTRESG
+245 GMLMTRESG

-264 LDAAVDQG
+264 LDTTVDRAA
-272 DGDRGLEGHVI
+272 GDRGFDGHVI
-283 RAQQLLPATSST
+283 RAQQLLPSMPAT
-295 DRFVVTDGIHM
+295 DRLVVTDGTHV
-306 ADDRASALRL
+306 ANDHTSALRL
-316 LAAVTPAAQPRLH
+316 LAAVTP
-329 IRAQQLLPATSS
+329 
-341 TDRFVVTDGIHM
+341 DG
-353 ADDRASALR
+353 
-362 LLAAVTPAAQPRL
+362 QPRL

-393 ADAADAAD
+393 ADAAD

-410 IIAAAAAVPGHGPVT
+410 TVAAAAAVPGHGPIT

-439 AIRTAVAG
+439 AIRTAVTG

-460 ERMIATSLPERRSG
+460 ERMIATSLPERRSS
-474 APTGRRRD
+474 APAGHRRD
-482 RSPVIDARDRSR
+482 RSPVIDARDRTR

-506 VALRLVRVGVLAAY
+506 VALRLVRVGVLSAY

-533 ANGWWPWAAGLMLA
+533 TNGWWPWTAGLMLA
-547 AVIAE
+547 AVIVE
-552 SSIPSRT
+552 SSVLSRT

-571 VLLAVVGLTAAGV
+571 VLLAVAGLTAAGV
-584 RIDAGSM
+584 RIDVGSM
-591 LDAAGTVPGPSAG
+591 LDTAGTASEASAG
-604 GGTPGVWDV
+604 GGTPGMWDV
-613 IRLLPDMA
+613 IRL
-621 AATGLTAAGVRIDA
+621 V
-635 GSMLDAAGT
+635 
-644 VPGPSAGGGTPGVWD
+644 
-659 VIRLLPDMAAATV
+659 PDMAAATV

-780 TTLAMALTPA
+780 TALAMALTPA

-819 LRRTLQSRSRAV
+819 LRRTLQSRSHAV
-831 VLTYESGTPLTLR
+831 ALTYESGTPLTLR
-844 MTTLGD
+844 MATLGD

-875 GHDSS
+875 GRDSS

-893 TPLSLYLTIDSMTSS
+893 TPLSLYLIVSYLTRGGETHGLLGDGTPYSEFAFSPQHFVNYATI
-908 GVIYNG
+908 
-914 GMRFST
+914 
-920 TDSGVTLQRFGHDA
+920 
-934 SVTIDRLNSR
+934 TIDRLNSR
-944 FLPMPGIVLGSV
+944 FLPMPGIINPNSLQFGSSIH
-956 TAYGWGIPSGW
+956 TGW
-967 LLYSD
+967 LC
-972 GTQRFGHDASVTID
+972 
-986 RLNSRFLPMPGIV
+986 
-999 LGSVTAYGWGI
+999 
-1010 PSGWLLYSD
+1010 
-1019 GTMYGWGIPS
+1019 
-1029 GWLLYSDGTV
+1029 YSDGTV
-1039 YNRTSAASSGMRYGA
+1039 YNRTTVAAQGTRYYAEGL
-1054 IGVYLDPIG
+1054 YPDPIG
-1063 SADGFRYGW
+1063 ADDGF
-1072 GIPSG
+1072 
-1077 WLLYSDGTVYNRT
+1077 
-1090 SAASSGMRYG
+1090 A
-1100 AIGVYL
+1100 
-1106 DPIGSADGFS
+1106 
-1116 QIDAVDAWRDQ
+1116 QIDSLDDWREQLLDMEQ
-1127 NLGEGNVTDWETRTR
+1127 SPDWPTRTA

-1149 EGNARQVNGW
+1149 AGNARQVNGW
-1159 MLIPVTGE
+1159 MLIPLTG
-1167 TDEYG
+1167 DFDNPQ
-1172 SVSIWRDASGT
+1172 SALIWRDAAGN
-1183 EVGRDSDAFID
+1183 EVSRDNEEFTD
-1194 AVRFDDN
+1194 AVQLSSD
-1201 ENLIVFANADG
+1201 ESLIVFQGNG
-1212 TATVALPLYDPVEYY
+1212 NTATAALPLYDPSEYY
-1227 GDGAADENGTADADG
+1227 GDGAASEDGAVDEDG
-1242 TVSDDPVLDELL
+1242 TVFGDGVVSSDPVLDELL

-1259 FDAEGGERQR
+1259 FNAESGERQR
-1269 AEDAAFAD
+1269 AEEAAFAD
-1277 LMDIS
+1277 LQDIS
-1282 QREGLGGSGMMIYQ
+1282 QREGLSDSGVMIYDGLAP
-1296 QVSPADSPWLRQ
+1296 VASPADSPWLRQ

-1337 VVDQARSDGVT
+1337 VVTQAQSDGVT
-1348 APASGHDEQIAAMRW
+1348 VPAADHDEQIAAMHW
-1363 LVDYFTDPANGFVY
+1363 LVNYFTDPANGFVY

-1389 LEVVDDF
+1389 LEVVGDF

-1437 DSTYEVTAD
+1437 D
-1446 QLHAWVEAY
+1446 
-1455 IDDVGWVPFDVTPTR
+1455 F
-1470 MVLGYS
+1470 
-1476 ASGVQAEADSTYEV
+1476 TYEV

-1505 VGWVPFDVTPASAD
+1505 VGWVPFDVTPASTD

-1533 SGDDADAPVP
+1533 SGDDTDAPVP
-1543 GDDADAADGDGTTTD
+1543 EDDADAADGDGTTTD
-1558 DDTPDSD
+1558 DDTTDSD
-1565 GNTGEG
+1565 GNTGE
-1571 DGATSERQASGA
+1571 DGEATSEQQALGTSD
-1583 GGTSPATL
+1583 TSPATL
-1591 LAWAVGGIGAVLVI
+1591 LAWAVGGIGVVLAVT
-1605 VALCCLPMLVR
+1605 ALCCLPMLVR

-1628 GSGSAGERWI
+1628 GTGADGERWI
-1638 AAWQEIVDGAWDNG
+1638 AAWQEIVDSAWDNG
-1652 VRWGKAETDRDIAR
+1652 VRWGKAETDRDIVR
-1666 HIADLLESGLSAG
+1666 RITDRLESGSSAG
-1679 TETVEQV
+1679 TETIEQV
-1686 GRIAVQAMAWDN
+1686 GRIAVQATA
-1698 GVRWG
+1698 
-1703 KAETDRDIARH
+1703 
-1714 IADLLESGLS
+1714 
-1724 AGTETVEQVG
+1724 
-1734 RIAVQAMSAAFGG
+1734 AAFGG

-1760 SAVEAMRAANV
+1760 SAVEAMRATNA
-1771 APWYRRILGVLCPA
+1771 APRYRRILGVLCPA